1 MTFWLNKCR
10 LALLAIPRYG
20 TRGCTVWRITRT
32 MMKRDARMMMPA
44 GLAIAIGT
52 LFMCLTL
59 LFGNV
64 AKASMRREISVDAGQ
79 ANYVVASREDQDKP
93 ILFDEFDG
101 KGLSNLQGV
110 RGLRP
115 DVSLLVDTEANG
127 QSSKE
132 ILAIV
137 SARQELM
144 PVDLVRGQWPDSDD
158 QVVLPHPVSDR
169 LQAGLGDR
177 VRLHLSTLMLP
188 GSDSDSAQDS
198 ASKERLVDQGTVD
211 LTVSGISKSRGRQYD
226 DFGGAV
232 VLTDSRIER
241 LLSMAGIV
249 GPESPPVNN
258 VYLQVD
264 GQGKELQKAL
274 QNIRRYVPKG
284 YQLEDRRTMEDRLL
298 REQTGDGVDITTLFL
313 MTFGLLAMVV
323 AALVIA
329 NTFQIMLARQRR
341 YLALLRII
349 GADRRQIRVGVL
361 QQALFLGVISSLI
374 GILLAMGLMGLAGC
388 LGLHSGTMKFELLLT
403 PASLLVPFVLGVL
416 ATLVAAFGSS
426 HRAIRVRPL
435 EALQPVDY
443 QEQGSRN
450 RTGLRISI
458 LLAVIG
464 LALVTWSSW
473 RVGELVRTNSGDT
486 VQTRNQQERLLGLA
500 VLGVLLIFLSALI
513 GARRWIPAFLRCLGK
528 PVSKIGPSCRVG
540 VANIARNPSRV
551 AATGVALL
559 IGVTLV
565 STLATGAVTAKRT
578 LFKDIDQRYSVDIE
592 ISGQGLNKRN
602 VRAIERVEGVADA
615 ELVQRFN
622 AKVESGGPSQAS
634 MTVYALDASR
644 IRRVLHA
651 DLGPGM
657 QRSDALLVS
666 TRTISKHSGYR
677 DGSRLNLS
685 IADPQADDER
695 EKEADARRTLTGV
708 FAGFGGLDTSGVYA
722 ITDSQNVA
730 GIDTKTHEIWIRT
743 QGDRDAALL
752 LDDIRQ
758 AVGEHDDMAISGGLT
773 QMRTWSERIDSLL
786 AIMVA
791 LLGVA
796 VIIALIGVSNT
807 LMMSVLERRRET
819 ATLRAIGM
827 SSVQVRRSLGVE
839 ACMIA
844 LGASLAGIVLGML
857 FGWIGAYQVFV
868 PLGSVTFT
876 VPWSAFALILPVALL
891 AAVAASVLPA
901 REAVKVS
908 PIEALSDD

>member
-1 MTFWLNKCR
+1 
-10 LALLAIPRYG
+10 
-20 TRGCTVWRITRT
+20 

-44 GLAIAIGT
+44 GMAIVIGT

-64 AKASMRREISVDAGQ
+64 ANASMRREMSVDAGQ

-93 ILFDEFDG
+93 ILFDEFDS

-115 DVSLLVDTEANG
+115 DVSLLVDAEANG

-137 SARQELM
+137 GARQELM
-144 PVDLVRGQWPDSDD
+144 PIDLVRGQWPDSDD
-158 QVVLPHPVSDR
+158 QVVLPQPVSDR
-169 LQAGLGDR
+169 LQAGLGDK
-177 VRLHLSTLMLP
+177 VRLHLSPMMLP

-198 ASKERLVDQGTVD
+198 SSKERLVDQGTVD

-241 LLSMAGIV
+241 LLSMAGMV
-249 GPESPPVNN
+249 GPESLPVNN

-329 NTFQIMLARQRR
+329 NTFQIMVARQRR

-361 QQALFLGVISSLI
+361 QQALLLGVISSLI

-486 VQTRNQQERLLGLA
+486 VQTSNQQERLLGLA
-500 VLGVLLIFLSALI
+500 VLGVLLIFLGALI
-513 GARRWIPAFLRCLGK
+513 GARRWIPALLRCLGK
-528 PVSKIGPSCRVG
+528 PVSKIGPSCSVG

-602 VRAIERVEGVADA
+602 VRAIERIQGVADA
-615 ELVQRFN
+615 ELVQRFD
-622 AKVESGGPSQAS
+622 AKVQSGGPSQAS

-677 DGSRLNLS
+677 DGSQLKLS

-722 ITDSQNVA
+722 ITDSRNVA

-743 QGDRDAALL
+743 QGDRDTALL

-773 QMRTWSERIDSLL
+773 QMRTWNERIDSLL

-844 LGASLAGIVLGML
+844 LGASLAGIVLGTL

-876 VPWSAFALILPVALL
+876 VPWSAFVLILPVALL

-901 REAVKVS
+901 KEAVKVS

>member
-10 LALLAIPRYG
+10 LALLTIPRYG

-44 GLAIAIGT
+44 GLAIVIGT

-64 AKASMRREISVDAGQ
+64 ANASMRREISMDAGQ
-79 ANYVVASREDQDKP
+79 ANYAVTSRRDQDKP
-93 ILFDEFDG
+93 ILLDEFDG
-101 KGLSNLQGV
+101 KGLSKLRGV
-110 RGLRP
+110 SGLRP
-115 DVSLLVDTEANG
+115 DVDLMVDTEANG
-127 QSSKE
+127 QSSKG

-144 PVDLVRGQWPDSDD
+144 PVDLARGQWPDSDD
-158 QVVLPHPVSDR
+158 QVVLPHSVANR
-169 LQAGLGDR
+169 LQAGLGDK
-177 VRLHLSTLMLP
+177 VRLHLSPMMLP
-188 GSDSDSAQDS
+188 GSESDSAQDS
-198 ASKERLVDQGTVD
+198 SSKERLVDRGTVD
-211 LTVSGISKSRGRQYD
+211 LTISGISKSHGGKYD

-232 VLTDSRIER
+232 VLTGSRIER
-241 LLSMAGIV
+241 LLSMAGMV
-249 GPESPPVNN
+249 GPESLPVGNI
-258 VYLQVD
+258 YLQVD
-264 GQGKELQKAL
+264 GQGKELQNTL
-274 QNIRRYVPKG
+274 QNISRYVPDG
-284 YQLEDRRTMEDRLL
+284 YQLEDRRAMEDRLL
-298 REQTGDGVDITTLFL
+298 SEQTGNGVNIMTVFL
-313 MTFGLLAMVV
+313 MTFGVLAMVV

-329 NTFQIMLARQRR
+329 NTFQIMVARQRR
-341 YLALLRII
+341 YLALLRVI
-349 GADRRQIRVGVL
+349 GADRWQIRAGVL
-361 QQALFLGVISSLI
+361 QQALFLGVISSLV

-388 LGLHSGTMKFELLLT
+388 LGLHSGTMKLELLLT
-403 PASLLVPFVLGVL
+403 PTALLVPFVLGVL
-416 ATLVAAFGSS
+416 ATLVAAFGST
-426 HRAIRVRPL
+426 RTAIRVRPL
-435 EALQPVDY
+435 EALQPVDH
-443 QEQGSRN
+443 QDPGR
-450 RTGLRISI
+450 RKRAGLRISI
-458 LLAVIG
+458 LLAAVG
-464 LALVTWSSW
+464 LALVIWSSW
-473 RVGELVRTNSGDT
+473 RVTELVRTNSGNT
-486 VQTRNQQERLLGLA
+486 VQASNQQELLLGLA
-500 VLGVLLIFLSALI
+500 VLGVLLIFLGALI
-513 GARRWIPAFLRCLGK
+513 GARRWIPALLRCLGG
-528 PVSKIGPSCRVG
+528 PVSRIGPSCRVG

-677 DGSRLNLS
+677 DGSQLKLS

-758 AVGEHDDMAISGGLT
+758 AVGEHDGMAMSGGLT
-773 QMRTWSERIDSLL
+773 QMRTWSETIDSLL

>member
-1 MTFWLNKCR
+1 M
-10 LALLAIPRYG
+10 
-20 TRGCTVWRITRT
+20 WRITRT

-44 GLAIAIGT
+44 GLAIVIGT

-64 AKASMRREISVDAGQ
+64 ANASMRREISMDAGQ
-79 ANYVVASREDQDKP
+79 ANYAVTSRRDQDKP
-93 ILFDEFDG
+93 ILYDEFDSR
-101 KGLSNLQGV
+101 GLSKLQGV

-115 DVSLLVDTEANG
+115 DVNLMVDMEANG
-127 QSSKE
+127 QSSKG
-132 ILAIV
+132 ILAIMG
-137 SARQELM
+137 ARQELM
-144 PVDLVRGQWPDSDD
+144 PIDLDRGQWPDSDD
-158 QVVLPHPVSDR
+158 QVVLPRSVADR
-169 LQAGLGDR
+169 LRAGIGDK
-177 VRLHLSTLMLP
+177 VRLHLSPLMLP
-188 GSDSDSAQDS
+188 ESDSAQDS
-198 ASKERLVDQGTVD
+198 SNKESLVDQGTAN
-211 LTVSGISKSRGRQYD
+211 LTISGISKSRGGQYD

-232 VLTDSRIER
+232 VLTGSRIDR
-241 LLSMAGIV
+241 LLTKVGMAG
-249 GPESPPVNN
+249 PASPPVENI
-258 VYLQVD
+258 YLLVN
-264 GQGKELQKAL
+264 GQGKDL
-274 QNIRRYVPKG
+274 QNTLHDISRYVPDG
-284 YQLEDRRTMEDRLL
+284 YRLEDRRAMEDRLL
-298 REQTGDGVDITTLFL
+298 SEQTGNGVNIMTVFL
-313 MTFGLLAMVV
+313 MTFGVLAMVV

-329 NTFQIMLARQRR
+329 NTFQIMVARQRR
-341 YLALLRII
+341 YLALLRVI
-349 GADRRQIRVGVL
+349 GADRRQIRLGVL
-361 QQALFLGVISSLI
+361 QQALLLGVISSLI

-388 LGLHSGTMKFELLLT
+388 LGLHSGTMELALLLT
-403 PASLLVPFVLGVL
+403 PAALLVPFALGVL
-416 ATLVAAFGSS
+416 ATLVAAFGST
-426 HRAIRVRPL
+426 RTAIRVRPL

-443 QEQGSRN
+443 QEQGSRK
-450 RTGLRISI
+450 RTGLLISI

-464 LALVTWSSW
+464 IAFVIWSSW
-473 RVGELVRTNSGDT
+473 RVRELVRTNAGDT
-486 VQTRNQQERLLGLA
+486 VQTTNQQELLLGLA
-500 VLGVLLIFLSALI
+500 VLGVLLIFLGVLT
-513 GARRWIPAFLRCLGK
+513 GARRWIPALLRCLGR
-528 PVSKIGPSCRVG
+528 PVSRIGPSCRVG

-565 STLATGAVTAKRT
+565 STLATGAVTTKRT
-578 LFKDIDQRYSVDIE
+578 LAKDIDQRYSLDIE
-592 ISGQGLNKRN
+592 ISGQGLNKNN
-602 VRAIERVEGVADA
+602 VRAIERIKGVADA

-622 AKVESGGPSQAS
+622 AKVESGGPSQDS

-651 DLGPGM
+651 DLGPDT
-657 QRSDALLVS
+657 QKSDALLVS
-666 TRTISKHSGYR
+666 TRTISKHSGYQN
-677 DGSRLNLS
+677 GSQLKLS
-685 IADPQADDER
+685 MADPQTDDER
-695 EKEADARRTLTGV
+695 GKETLARRTLTGV

-722 ITDSQNVA
+722 ITDSRNVA
-730 GIDTKTHEIWIRT
+730 GINTKAHEIWIRT

-773 QMRTWSERIDSLL
+773 QKRLWGERIDSLL

-807 LMMSVLERRRET
+807 LMMSVLERRREN

-891 AAVAASVLPA
+891 AAVVASVLPA

>member
-1 MTFWLNKCR
+1 M
-10 LALLAIPRYG
+10 
-20 TRGCTVWRITRT
+20 WRITRT

-44 GLAIAIGT
+44 GLAIVIGT

-64 AKASMRREISVDAGQ
+64 ANASMRREISMDAGQ
-79 ANYVVASREDQDKP
+79 ANYAVTSRRDQDKP
-93 ILFDEFDG
+93 ILFDEFDSR
-101 KGLSNLQGV
+101 GLSKLQGV

-115 DVSLLVDTEANG
+115 DVNLMVDTEANG
-127 QSSKE
+127 QSSKG
-132 ILAIV
+132 ILAIMGA
-137 SARQELM
+137 SQELM
-144 PVDLVRGQWPDSDD
+144 PIDLDRGQWPDSDD
-158 QVVLPHPVSDR
+158 QVVLPRSVADR
-169 LQAGLGDR
+169 LRVGLGDK
-177 VRLHLSTLMLP
+177 VRLHLSPLMLS
-188 GSDSDSAQDS
+188 GSDSAPDSS
-198 ASKERLVDQGTVD
+198 NKESLVDQGTVN
-211 LTVSGISKSRGRQYD
+211 LTISGIGKSRGGQYD

-232 VLTDSRIER
+232 VLTGSRIDH
-241 LLSMAGIV
+241 LLTKTGMV
-249 GPESPPVNN
+249 GPASPPVENI
-258 VYLQVD
+258 YLQVD
-264 GQGKELQKAL
+264 GQGKELQNTL
-274 QNIRRYVPKG
+274 HEISRYVPDG
-284 YQLEDRRTMEDRLL
+284 YRLEDRRAMEDRLL
-298 REQTGDGVDITTLFL
+298 SEQTGNGVNIMTVFL
-313 MTFGLLAMVV
+313 MTFGVLAMVV

-329 NTFQIMLARQRR
+329 NTFQIMVARQRR
-341 YLALLRII
+341 YLALLRVI
-349 GADRRQIRVGVL
+349 GADRRQIRLGVL
-361 QQALFLGVISSLI
+361 QQALLLGVISSLI

-388 LGLHSGTMKFELLLT
+388 LGLHSGTMKLALLLT
-403 PASLLVPFVLGVL
+403 PAALLVPFALGVL
-416 ATLVAAFGSS
+416 ATLVAAFGST
-426 HRAIRVRPL
+426 RTAIRVRPL
-435 EALQPVDY
+435 EALQPVDH
-443 QEQGSRN
+443 QDPGSRK
-450 RTGLRISI
+450 RAGLRISI
-458 LLAVIG
+458 LLAAVG
-464 LALVTWSSW
+464 LALVIWSSW
-473 RVGELVRTNSGDT
+473 RVTELVRTNSGNT
-486 VQTRNQQERLLGLA
+486 VQASNQQELLLGLA
-500 VLGVLLIFLSALI
+500 VLGVLLIFLGALI
-513 GARRWIPAFLRCLGK
+513 GARRWIPALLRCLGK

-677 DGSRLNLS
+677 DGSQLKLS

-695 EKEADARRTLTGV
+695 GKEADARRTLTGV

-722 ITDSQNVA
+722 ITDSRNVA

-844 LGASLAGIVLGML
+844 LGASLAGIVLGTL

-876 VPWSAFALILPVALL
+876 VPWSTFALILPVALL

>member
-1 MTFWLNKCR
+1 M
-10 LALLAIPRYG
+10 
-20 TRGCTVWRITRT
+20 WRITRT

-44 GLAIAIGT
+44 GLAIVIGT

-64 AKASMRREISVDAGQ
+64 ANASMRREISMDAGQ
-79 ANYVVASREDQDKP
+79 ANYAVTARRDQDKP
-93 ILFDEFDG
+93 ILFDEFNSR
-101 KGLSNLQGV
+101 GLSKLQGV

-115 DVSLLVDTEANG
+115 DVNLMVDTEANG
-127 QSSKE
+127 QSSKG
-132 ILAIV
+132 ILAIMG
-137 SARQELM
+137 ARQELM
-144 PVDLVRGQWPDSDD
+144 PIDLDRGRWPDSDD
-158 QVVLPHPVSDR
+158 LVVLPRSVADR
-169 LQAGLGDR
+169 LRVGLGDK
-177 VRLHLSTLMLP
+177 VRLHLSPLMLP
-188 GSDSDSAQDS
+188 GSDSAQDS
-198 ASKERLVDQGTVD
+198 SNKESLVHQGTVD
-211 LTVSGISKSRGRQYD
+211 LTISGISKSRGGQYD

-232 VLTDSRIER
+232 VLTGSRIDR
-241 LLSMAGIV
+241 LLTKTGMAG
-249 GPESPPVNN
+249 PASPPVEN

-264 GQGKELQKAL
+264 GQGKELQNTL
-274 QNIRRYVPKG
+274 HEISRYVPDG
-284 YQLEDRRTMEDRLL
+284 YRLEDRRAMEDRLL
-298 REQTGDGVDITTLFL
+298 SEQTGNGVNIMTVFL
-313 MTFGLLAMVV
+313 MTFGVLAMVV

-329 NTFQIMLARQRR
+329 NTFQIMVARQRR
-341 YLALLRII
+341 YLALLRVI
-349 GADRRQIRVGVL
+349 GADRRQIRLGVL
-361 QQALFLGVISSLI
+361 QQALLLGVISSLI

-388 LGLHSGTMKFELLLT
+388 LGLHSGTMKLALLLT
-403 PASLLVPFVLGVL
+403 PAALLVPFALGVL
-416 ATLVAAFGSS
+416 ATLVAAFGST
-426 HRAIRVRPL
+426 RTAIRVRPL

-443 QEQGSRN
+443 QEQGSRK
-450 RTGLRISI
+450 RTGLLISI

-464 LALVTWSSW
+464 IAFVIWSSW
-473 RVGELVRTNSGDT
+473 RVRELVRTNTGDT
-486 VQTRNQQERLLGLA
+486 VQTTNQQELLLGLA
-500 VLGVLLIFLSALI
+500 VLGVLLIFLGALI
-513 GARRWIPAFLRCLGK
+513 GARRWIPALLRFLGR
-528 PVSKIGPSCRVG
+528 PVSRIGPSCRVG

-565 STLATGAVTAKRT
+565 STLATGAVTTKRT
-578 LFKDIDQRYSVDIE
+578 LAKDIDQRYSLDIE
-592 ISGQGLNKRN
+592 ISGQGLNKNN
-602 VRAIERVEGVADA
+602 VQAIQRIKGVADA

-622 AKVESGGPSQAS
+622 AKVESGGPSQDS

-651 DLGPGM
+651 DLGPDT
-657 QRSDALLVS
+657 QKSDALLVS
-666 TRTISKHSGYR
+666 TRTISQHSGYR
-677 DGSRLNLS
+677 DGSQLKLS
-685 IADPQADDER
+685 IADPQTDDER
-695 EKEADARRTLTGV
+695 GKEAVARRTLTGV
-708 FAGFGGLDTSGVYA
+708 FAGFSGLDTSGVYA
-722 ITDSQNVA
+722 ITDSRNVA
-730 GIDTKTHEIWIRT
+730 GINTETHEIWIRT

-758 AVGEHDDMAISGGLT
+758 VVGEHDDMAISGGLT
-773 QMRTWSERIDSLL
+773 QKRLWGERIDSLL

-868 PLGSVTFT
+868 SLGSVTFT

-901 REAVKVS
+901 REAVRVS

>member
-1 MTFWLNKCR
+1 M
-10 LALLAIPRYG
+10 
-20 TRGCTVWRITRT
+20 WRITRT

-44 GLAIAIGT
+44 GLAIVIGT

-64 AKASMRREISVDAGQ
+64 ANASMRREISMDAGQ
-79 ANYVVASREDQDKP
+79 ANYAVTSRRDQDKP
-93 ILFDEFDG
+93 ILFDEFDSR
-101 KGLSNLQGV
+101 GLSKLQGV

-115 DVSLLVDTEANG
+115 DVNLMVDTEANG
-127 QSSKE
+127 QSSKG
-132 ILAIV
+132 ILAIMGA
-137 SARQELM
+137 SQELM
-144 PVDLVRGQWPDSDD
+144 PIDLDRGQWPDSDD
-158 QVVLPHPVSDR
+158 QVVLPRSVADR
-169 LQAGLGDR
+169 LRVGLGDK
-177 VRLHLSTLMLP
+177 VRLHLSPLMLS
-188 GSDSDSAQDS
+188 GSDSAPDSS
-198 ASKERLVDQGTVD
+198 NKESLVDQGTVN
-211 LTVSGISKSRGRQYD
+211 LTISGIGKSRGGQYD

-232 VLTDSRIER
+232 VLTGSRIDH
-241 LLSMAGIV
+241 LLTKTGMV
-249 GPESPPVNN
+249 GPASPPVENI
-258 VYLQVD
+258 YLQVD
-264 GQGKELQKAL
+264 GQGKELQNTL
-274 QNIRRYVPKG
+274 HEISRYVPDG
-284 YQLEDRRTMEDRLL
+284 YRLEDRRAMEDRLL
-298 REQTGDGVDITTLFL
+298 SEQTGNGVNIMTVFL
-313 MTFGLLAMVV
+313 MTFGVLAMVV

-329 NTFQIMLARQRR
+329 NTFQIMVARQRR
-341 YLALLRII
+341 YLALLRVI
-349 GADRRQIRVGVL
+349 GADRRQIRLGVL
-361 QQALFLGVISSLI
+361 QQALLLGVISSLI

-388 LGLHSGTMKFELLLT
+388 LGLHSGTMELALLLT
-403 PASLLVPFVLGVL
+403 PAALLVPFALGVL
-416 ATLVAAFGSS
+416 ATLVAAFGST
-426 HRAIRVRPL
+426 RTAIRVRPL

-443 QEQGSRN
+443 QEQGSRK
-450 RTGLRISI
+450 RTGLLISI

-464 LALVTWSSW
+464 IAFVIWSSW
-473 RVGELVRTNSGDT
+473 RVRELVRTNTGDT
-486 VQTRNQQERLLGLA
+486 VQTTNQQELLLGLA
-500 VLGVLLIFLSALI
+500 VLGVLLIFLGALT
-513 GARRWIPAFLRCLGK
+513 GARRWIPALLRCLGR
-528 PVSKIGPSCRVG
+528 PVSRIGPSCRVG

-565 STLATGAVTAKRT
+565 STLATGAVTTKRT
-578 LFKDIDQRYSVDIE
+578 LAKDIDQRYSLDIE
-592 ISGQGLNKRN
+592 ISGQGLNKNN
-602 VRAIERVEGVADA
+602 VRAIQRIKGVADA

-622 AKVESGGPSQAS
+622 AKVESGGPSQDS
-634 MTVYALDASR
+634 MTVYALDALR

-651 DLGPGM
+651 DLGLGM
-657 QRSDALLVS
+657 QKSDALLVS
-666 TRTISKHSGYR
+666 TRTISQHSGYR
-677 DGSRLNLS
+677 DGSQLKLS
-685 IADPQADDER
+685 IADPQTDDER
-695 EKEADARRTLTGV
+695 GKEADARRTLTGV

-730 GIDTKTHEIWIRT
+730 GIETKAHEIWIRT

-773 QMRTWSERIDSLL
+773 QKRLWGERIDSLL

-844 LGASLAGIVLGML
+844 LGASLAGIVLGTL

>member
-1 MTFWLNKCR
+1 M
-10 LALLAIPRYG
+10 
-20 TRGCTVWRITRT
+20 WRITRT

-44 GLAIAIGT
+44 GLAIVIGT

-64 AKASMRREISVDAGQ
+64 ANASMRREMSVDAGQ

-93 ILFDEFDG
+93 ILFDEFDS

-115 DVSLLVDTEANG
+115 DVSLLVDAEANG

-137 SARQELM
+137 GARQELM
-144 PVDLVRGQWPDSDD
+144 PIDLVRGQWPDSDD
-158 QVVLPHPVSDR
+158 QVVLPQPVSDR
-169 LQAGLGDR
+169 LQAGLGDK

-211 LTVSGISKSRGRQYD
+211 LTISGISKSRGRQYD

-232 VLTDSRIER
+232 VLTGSRIDR
-241 LLSMAGIV
+241 LLTMAGMV
-249 GPESPPVNN
+249 GPESPSVENI
-258 VYLQVD
+258 YLLVD
-264 GQGKELQKAL
+264 GQGKELQNTL
-274 QNIRRYVPKG
+274 QNISRYVPDG
-284 YQLEDRRTMEDRLL
+284 YRLEDRGAMEDRLL
-298 REQTGDGVDITTLFL
+298 SEQTGNGVDFMTVFL
-313 MTFGLLAMVV
+313 MTFGVLAMVV

-329 NTFQIMLARQRR
+329 NTFQIMVARQRR

-349 GADRRQIRVGVL
+349 GADRRQIRVSVL
-361 QQALFLGVISSLI
+361 QQALLLGVISSFI

-388 LGLHSGTMKFELLLT
+388 FGLHSGTMKLELLLT
-403 PASLLVPFVLGVL
+403 PAALLVPFALGVL
-416 ATLVAAFGSS
+416 ATLVAAFGST
-426 HRAIRVRPL
+426 RTAIRVRPL
-435 EALQPVDY
+435 EALQPVDH
-443 QEQGSRN
+443 QDPGSRK
-450 RTGLRISI
+450 RAGLRISI
-458 LLAVIG
+458 LLAAVG
-464 LALVTWSSW
+464 LALVIWSSW
-473 RVGELVRTNSGDT
+473 RVTELVRTNSGNT
-486 VQTRNQQERLLGLA
+486 VQASNQQELLLGLA
-500 VLGVLLIFLSALI
+500 VLGVLLIFLGALI
-513 GARRWIPAFLRCLGK
+513 GARRWIPALLRCLGRL
-528 PVSKIGPSCRVG
+528 VSKIGPSCRVG

-677 DGSRLNLS
+677 DGSQLKLS

-708 FAGFGGLDTSGVYA
+708 FAGFGGLDNSGVYA
-722 ITDSQNVA
+722 ITDSRNVA

-773 QMRTWSERIDSLL
+773 QKRRWGETIDTLL

-844 LGASLAGIVLGML
+844 LGASLAGIVLGTL

>member
-1 MTFWLNKCR
+1 
-10 LALLAIPRYG
+10 
-20 TRGCTVWRITRT
+20 

-44 GLAIAIGT
+44 GLAIVIGA

-64 AKASMRREISVDAGQ
+64 ANASMRREISLDAGR
-79 ANYVVASREDQDKP
+79 ANYAVTSRRDQDKP
-93 ILFDEFDG
+93 ILFDKFDS
-101 KGLSNLQGV
+101 KGLSKLQGV

-115 DVSLLVDTEANG
+115 DVSLMMDMEANG
-127 QSSKE
+127 QSSKG
-132 ILAIV
+132 ILAIAG
-137 SARQELM
+137 ARQELM
-144 PVDLVRGQWPDSDD
+144 PVDLDRGQWPDSDD
-158 QVVLPHPVSDR
+158 QVVLPHSVSDR
-169 LQAGLGDR
+169 LRVSLGDK
-177 VRLHLSTLMLP
+177 VRLHLSPMMLS

-198 ASKERLVDQGTVD
+198 SSTERLVDQGTVD
-211 LTVSGISKSRGRQYD
+211 LIISGISTSRGGQYD

-232 VLTDSRIER
+232 VLTGSRIGR
-241 LLSMAGIV
+241 LLTMAGMV
-249 GPESPPVNN
+249 GPESLPVENI
-258 VYLQVD
+258 YLQVD
-264 GQGKELQKAL
+264 GQGKELQNTL
-274 QNIRRYVPKG
+274 QNISRYVPDG
-284 YQLEDRRTMEDRLL
+284 YRLEDRGAMEDRLL
-298 REQTGDGVDITTLFL
+298 SEQTGNGVNFMTVFL
-313 MTFGLLAMVV
+313 MTFGVLAMVV

-329 NTFQIMLARQRR
+329 NTFQIMVARQRR

-361 QQALFLGVISSLI
+361 QQALLLGVISSLI

-443 QEQGSRN
+443 QEQGSRD

-486 VQTRNQQERLLGLA
+486 VQTSNQQERLLGLA
-500 VLGVLLIFLSALI
+500 VLGVLLIFLGALI
-513 GARRWIPAFLRCLGK
+513 GARRWIPALLRCLGK

-602 VRAIERVEGVADA
+602 VRAIERIEGVADA
-615 ELVQRFN
+615 ELVQRFD

-677 DGSRLNLS
+677 DGSQLKLS

-722 ITDSQNVA
+722 ITDSRNVA

-743 QGDRDAALL
+743 QGDRDTALL

-773 QMRTWSERIDSLL
+773 QMRTWNERIDSLL

-844 LGASLAGIVLGML
+844 LGASLAGIVLGTL

>member
-1 MTFWLNKCR
+1 
-10 LALLAIPRYG
+10 
-20 TRGCTVWRITRT
+20 

-44 GLAIAIGT
+44 GLAIVIGT

-64 AKASMRREISVDAGQ
+64 ANASMRREISMDAGQ
-79 ANYVVASREDQDKP
+79 ANYAVTSRRDQDKP
-93 ILFDEFDG
+93 ILLDKFDG
-101 KGLSNLQGV
+101 KGLSKLRGV
-110 RGLRP
+110 SGLRP
-115 DVSLLVDTEANG
+115 DVDLMVDTEANG
-127 QSSKE
+127 QSSKG

-144 PVDLVRGQWPDSDD
+144 PVDLARGQWPDSDD
-158 QVVLPHPVSDR
+158 QVVLPHSVANR
-169 LQAGLGDR
+169 LQAGLGDK
-177 VRLHLSTLMLP
+177 VRLHLSPLMLP

-198 ASKERLVDQGTVD
+198 SSKERLVDRGTVD
-211 LTVSGISKSRGRQYD
+211 LTISGISKSHGGKYD

-232 VLTDSRIER
+232 VLTGSRIER
-241 LLSMAGIV
+241 LLSMEGMV
-249 GPESPPVNN
+249 GPESLPVGNI
-258 VYLQVD
+258 YLQVD
-264 GQGKELQKAL
+264 GQGKELQNIL
-274 QNIRRYVPKG
+274 QNISRYVPDG
-284 YQLEDRRTMEDRLL
+284 YQLEDRRAMEDRLL
-298 REQTGDGVDITTLFL
+298 SEQTGNGVNIMTVFL
-313 MTFGLLAMVV
+313 MTFGVLAMVV

-329 NTFQIMLARQRR
+329 NTFQIMVARQRR
-341 YLALLRII
+341 YLALLRVI
-349 GADRRQIRVGVL
+349 GADRWQIRAGVL
-361 QQALFLGVISSLI
+361 QQALFLGVISSLV

-388 LGLHSGTMKFELLLT
+388 LGLHSGTMKLEFLLT
-403 PASLLVPFVLGVL
+403 PTALLVPFALGVL
-416 ATLVAAFGSS
+416 ATLVAAFGST
-426 HRAIRVRPL
+426 RTAIRVRPL
-435 EALQPVDY
+435 EALQPVDH
-443 QEQGSRN
+443 QEQGSRK
-450 RTGLRISI
+450 RTGLWISI
-458 LLAVIG
+458 LLAVSG
-464 LALVTWSSW
+464 LVFVIWSSW
-473 RVGELVRTNSGDT
+473 RVTELVRTNSGDT
-486 VQTRNQQERLLGLA
+486 VQTSNQQELLLGLA
-500 VLGVLLIFLSALI
+500 VLGVLLIFLGALM
-513 GARRWIPAFLRCLGK
+513 GARRWIPALLRCLGG
-528 PVSKIGPSCRVG
+528 PVSRIGPSCRVG

-565 STLATGAVTAKRT
+565 STLATGAVTTKRT
-578 LFKDIDQRYSVDIE
+578 LAKDIDQRYSLDIE
-592 ISGQGLNKRN
+592 ISGQGLNKNN
-602 VRAIERVEGVADA
+602 VRAIQRIKGVADA

-622 AKVESGGPSQAS
+622 AEVESGGPSQDS
-634 MTVYALDASR
+634 MTVYALDTPR
-644 IRRVLHA
+644 IRRVLHG

-677 DGSRLNLS
+677 DGSQLKLL

-695 EKEADARRTLTGV
+695 GKEADARRTLTGV

-743 QGDRDAALL
+743 EGDRDAALL

-758 AVGEHDDMAISGGLT
+758 AVGEHDDMAMSGGLT
-773 QMRTWSERIDSLL
+773 QKRIWGERIDSLL

-844 LGASLAGIVLGML
+844 LGASLAGIVLGTL

-868 PLGSVTFT
+868 SLGSVTFT

-891 AAVAASVLPA
+891 AAVVASVLPA

>member
-1 MTFWLNKCR
+1 
-10 LALLAIPRYG
+10 
-20 TRGCTVWRITRT
+20 
-32 MMKRDARMMMPA
+32 MMKRDVRMMMPA
-44 GLAIAIGT
+44 GLAIVIGT

-64 AKASMRREISVDAGQ
+64 ANASMRREISMDAGQ
-79 ANYVVASREDQDKP
+79 ANYAVTSRRDQDKP
-93 ILFDEFDG
+93 ILFDEFDSR
-101 KGLSNLQGV
+101 GLSKLQGV

-115 DVSLLVDTEANG
+115 DVNLMVDTEANG
-127 QSSKE
+127 QSSKGL
-132 ILAIV
+132 LAIMGA
-137 SARQELM
+137 SQELM
-144 PVDLVRGQWPDSDD
+144 PIDLDRGQWPDSDD
-158 QVVLPHPVSDR
+158 QVVLPRSVADR
-169 LQAGLGDR
+169 LRAGIGDK
-177 VRLHLSTLMLP
+177 VRLHLSPLMLP
-188 GSDSDSAQDS
+188 ESDSAQDS
-198 ASKERLVDQGTVD
+198 SNKKRLVHQGTVD
-211 LTVSGISKSRGRQYD
+211 LTISGISKSRGGQYD

-232 VLTDSRIER
+232 VLTGSRIDR
-241 LLSMAGIV
+241 LLTMAGMV
-249 GPESPPVNN
+249 GPESPPVENI
-258 VYLQVD
+258 YLQVD
-264 GQGKELQKAL
+264 GQGKELQNTL
-274 QNIRRYVPKG
+274 HDISRYVPDG
-284 YQLEDRRTMEDRLL
+284 YRLEDRRAMEDRLL
-298 REQTGDGVDITTLFL
+298 SEQTGNGVNIMTVFL
-313 MTFGLLAMVV
+313 MTFGVLAMVV

-329 NTFQIMLARQRR
+329 NTFQIMVARQRR
-341 YLALLRII
+341 YLALLRVI
-349 GADRRQIRVGVL
+349 GADRRQIRLGVL
-361 QQALFLGVISSLI
+361 QQALLLGVISSLI

-388 LGLHSGTMKFELLLT
+388 LGLHSGTMKLALLLT
-403 PASLLVPFVLGVL
+403 PAALLVPFALGVL
-416 ATLVAAFGSS
+416 ATLVAAFGST
-426 HRAIRVRPL
+426 RTAIRVRPL

-443 QEQGSRN
+443 QEQGSRK
-450 RTGLRISI
+450 RTGLLISI

-464 LALVTWSSW
+464 IAFVIWSSW
-473 RVGELVRTNSGDT
+473 RVRELVRTNTGDT
-486 VQTRNQQERLLGLA
+486 VQTTNQQELLLGLA
-500 VLGVLLIFLSALI
+500 VLGVLLIFLGALI
-513 GARRWIPAFLRCLGK
+513 GARRWIPALLRCLGR
-528 PVSKIGPSCRVG
+528 PVSRIGPSCRVG

-565 STLATGAVTAKRT
+565 STLATGAVTTKRT
-578 LFKDIDQRYSVDIE
+578 LAKDIDQRYSLDIE
-592 ISGQGLNKRN
+592 ISGQGLNKNN
-602 VRAIERVEGVADA
+602 VRAIQRIKGVADA

-622 AKVESGGPSQAS
+622 ARVESGGPSQDS

-644 IRRVLHA
+644 IRHVLHA

-657 QRSDALLVS
+657 QKSDALLVS

-677 DGSRLNLS
+677 SGSQLKLS
-685 IADPQADDER
+685 IADPQADVER
-695 EKEADARRTLTGV
+695 GKEPVARRTLTGV

-730 GIDTKTHEIWIRT
+730 GINTETHEIWIRT

-773 QMRTWSERIDSLL
+773 QKRLWGETIDTLL

>member
-1 MTFWLNKCR
+1 MTFWLNKSR
-10 LALLAIPRYG
+10 LALLAIPRYR

-44 GLAIAIGT
+44 GLAIVIGT

-64 AKASMRREISVDAGQ
+64 ANASMRREISMDAGQ
-79 ANYVVASREDQDKP
+79 ANYAVTARRDQDKP
-93 ILFDEFDG
+93 ILFDEFDSR
-101 KGLSNLQGV
+101 GLSKLQGI

-115 DVSLLVDTEANG
+115 DVSLMVDTEANG
-127 QSSKE
+127 QSSKG
-132 ILAIV
+132 ILAIMGA
-137 SARQELM
+137 SQELM
-144 PVDLVRGQWPDSDD
+144 PIDLDRGQWPDSDD
-158 QVVLPHPVSDR
+158 QVVLPRSVADR
-169 LQAGLGDR
+169 LQAGLGDK
-177 VRLHLSTLMLP
+177 VRLHLSPLMLP
-188 GSDSDSAQDS
+188 GSDSAQDS
-198 ASKERLVDQGTVD
+198 SKKERLVSQGSVD
-211 LTVSGISKSRGRQYD
+211 LTISGISMSRGGQYD

-232 VLTDSRIER
+232 VLTGSRIDR
-241 LLSMAGIV
+241 LLSKAGMV
-249 GPESPPVNN
+249 GPESLPVENI
-258 VYLQVD
+258 YLEVD
-264 GQGKELQKAL
+264 GQGKELQNTL
-274 QNIRRYVPKG
+274 HEISRYVPDG
-284 YQLEDRRTMEDRLL
+284 YRLEDRRAMEDRLL
-298 REQTGDGVDITTLFL
+298 SEQTGNGVNIMTVFL
-313 MTFGLLAMVV
+313 MTFGVLAMVV

-329 NTFQIMLARQRR
+329 NTFQIMVARQRR

-361 QQALFLGVISSLI
+361 QQALLLGVISSLI

-486 VQTRNQQERLLGLA
+486 VQTSNQQELLLGLA
-500 VLGVLLIFLSALI
+500 VLGVLLIFLGALI
-513 GARRWIPAFLRCLGK
+513 GARRWIPALLRCLGRL
-528 PVSKIGPSCRVG
+528 VSKIGPSCRVG

-602 VRAIERVEGVADA
+602 VRAIERIQGVADA
-615 ELVQRFN
+615 ELVQRFD

-677 DGSRLNLS
+677 DGSQLKLS

-722 ITDSQNVA
+722 ITDSRNVA
-730 GIDTKTHEIWIRT
+730 GINTKTHEIWIRT

-773 QMRTWSERIDSLL
+773 QKRLWGERIDSLL

-844 LGASLAGIVLGML
+844 LGASLAGIILGML

>member
-1 MTFWLNKCR
+1 
-10 LALLAIPRYG
+10 
-20 TRGCTVWRITRT
+20 

-44 GLAIAIGT
+44 GLAIVIGT

-64 AKASMRREISVDAGQ
+64 ANASMRREISMDAGQ
-79 ANYVVASREDQDKP
+79 ANYAVTARRDQDKP
-93 ILFDEFDG
+93 ILFDEFDSRR
-101 KGLSNLQGV
+101 LSKLQGV
-110 RGLRP
+110 HGLRP
-115 DVSLLVDTEANG
+115 DVNLMVDTEANG
-127 QSSKE
+127 RSSKG
-132 ILAIV
+132 ILAIMGA
-137 SARQELM
+137 SQELM
-144 PVDLVRGQWPDSDD
+144 PIDLDRGQWPDSDD
-158 QVVLPHPVSDR
+158 QVVLPRSVADR
-169 LQAGLGDR
+169 LQAVLGDK
-177 VRLHLSTLMLP
+177 VRLHLSPLMLP
-188 GSDSDSAQDS
+188 GSDSVQDS
-198 ASKERLVDQGTVD
+198 SSKERLVGQGTVD
-211 LTVSGISKSRGRQYD
+211 LTISGISKSRGGQYD

-232 VLTDSRIER
+232 VLTGSRIDR
-241 LLSMAGIV
+241 LLTMAGMV
-249 GPESPPVNN
+249 GPASPPLEN
-258 VYLQVD
+258 VYLLVD
-264 GQGKELQKAL
+264 GQGKELQNTL
-274 QNIRRYVPKG
+274 HDISRYVPEG
-284 YQLEDRRTMEDRLL
+284 YRLEDRRAMEDRLL
-298 REQTGDGVDITTLFL
+298 SEQTGNGVNIMTVFL
-313 MTFGLLAMVV
+313 MTFGVLAMVV

-329 NTFQIMLARQRR
+329 NTFQIMVARQRR

-361 QQALFLGVISSLI
+361 QQALLLGVISSLI

-388 LGLHSGTMKFELLLT
+388 LGLHSGTIKLELLLT
-403 PASLLVPFVLGVL
+403 PAALLVPFALGVL
-416 ATLVAAFGSS
+416 ATLVAAFGST
-426 HRAIRVRPL
+426 RAAIRVRPL

-443 QEQGSRN
+443 QEQGRRR
-450 RTGLRISI
+450 RTGRRISI
-458 LLAVIG
+458 LLAVSG
-464 LALVTWSSW
+464 LVLVIWSSW
-473 RVGELVRTNSGDT
+473 RVTELVRTNSSDT
-486 VQTRNQQERLLGLA
+486 VQTSNQQELLLGLA
-500 VLGVLLIFLSALI
+500 ILGVLLIFLGALI
-513 GARRWIPAFLRCLGK
+513 GARRWIPAFLRFLGR
-528 PVSKIGPSCRVG
+528 PVSRIGPSCRVG

-565 STLATGAVTAKRT
+565 STLATGAVTTKRT
-578 LFKDIDQRYSVDIE
+578 LAKDIDQRYSLDIE
-592 ISGQGLNKRN
+592 ISGQGLNKNN
-602 VRAIERVEGVADA
+602 VRAIQRIKGVADA

-622 AKVESGGPSQAS
+622 AKVESGGPSQDS

-657 QRSDALLVS
+657 QKSDALLVS

-677 DGSRLNLS
+677 NGSQLKLS
-685 IADPQADDER
+685 IADPQTDDER
-695 EKEADARRTLTGV
+695 GKEAVARRTLTGV

-722 ITDSQNVA
+722 ITDSRNVA
-730 GIDTKTHEIWIRT
+730 GIETKAHEIWIRT

-773 QMRTWSERIDSLL
+773 QKRLWGERIDSLL

-844 LGASLAGIVLGML
+844 LGASLAGIILGML

>member
-1 MTFWLNKCR
+1 M
-10 LALLAIPRYG
+10 
-20 TRGCTVWRITRT
+20 WRITRT

-44 GLAIAIGT
+44 GLAIVIGT

-64 AKASMRREISVDAGQ
+64 ANASMRREISMDAGQ
-79 ANYVVASREDQDKP
+79 ANYAVTSRRDQDKP
-93 ILFDEFDG
+93 ILFDEFDSR
-101 KGLSNLQGV
+101 GLSKLQGV

-115 DVSLLVDTEANG
+115 DVNLMVDTEANG
-127 QSSKE
+127 QSSKG
-132 ILAIV
+132 ILAIMGA
-137 SARQELM
+137 SQELM
-144 PVDLVRGQWPDSDD
+144 PIDLVRGQWPDSDD
-158 QVVLPHPVSDR
+158 QVVLPRSVADR
-169 LQAGLGDR
+169 LRAGLGDK
-177 VRLHLSTLMLP
+177 VHLHLSPLMLP
-188 GSDSDSAQDS
+188 EKDSAQDS
-198 ASKERLVDQGTVD
+198 SNKERLVHQGTVD
-211 LTVSGISKSRGRQYD
+211 LTISGISKSRGGQYD

-232 VLTDSRIER
+232 VLTGSRIDR
-241 LLSMAGIV
+241 LLTKAGMAG
-249 GPESPPVNN
+249 PASPPVEN

-264 GQGKELQKAL
+264 GQGKELQNTL
-274 QNIRRYVPKG
+274 HEISRYVPDG
-284 YQLEDRRTMEDRLL
+284 YRLEDRRVMEDRLL
-298 REQTGDGVDITTLFL
+298 SEQTGNGVNIMTVFL
-313 MTFGLLAMVV
+313 MTFGVLAMVV

-329 NTFQIMLARQRR
+329 NTFQIMVARQRR
-341 YLALLRII
+341 YLALLRVI
-349 GADRRQIRVGVL
+349 GADRRQLRVGVL
-361 QQALFLGVISSLI
+361 QQALLLGVISSLI

-388 LGLHSGTMKFELLLT
+388 LGLHSGTMKLELLLT
-403 PASLLVPFVLGVL
+403 PAALLVPFVLGVL
-416 ATLVAAFGSS
+416 ATLVAAFGST
-426 HRAIRVRPL
+426 HTAIRVRPL

-443 QEQGSRN
+443 QEQDSRN

-464 LALVTWSSW
+464 LALVIWSSW
-473 RVGELVRTNSGDT
+473 RVGELVRTDSGDT
-486 VQTRNQQERLLGLA
+486 VQTSNQQELLLGLA
-500 VLGVLLIFLSALI
+500 VLGVLLIFLGALI
-513 GARRWIPAFLRCLGK
+513 GARRWIPALLRCLGK

-565 STLATGAVTAKRT
+565 STLATGAVTTKRT
-578 LFKDIDQRYSVDIE
+578 LAKDIDQRYSLDIE
-592 ISGQGLNKRN
+592 ISGQGLNKNN
-602 VRAIERVEGVADA
+602 VRAIQRIKGVADA

-622 AKVESGGPSQAS
+622 AKVESGGPSQDS

-651 DLGPGM
+651 DLGPDT
-657 QRSDALLVS
+657 QKSDALLVS
-666 TRTISKHSGYR
+666 TRTISQHSGYR
-677 DGSRLNLS
+677 DGSQLKLS
-685 IADPQADDER
+685 IADPQTDDER
-695 EKEADARRTLTGV
+695 GKEAVARRTLTGV

-722 ITDSQNVA
+722 ITDSRNVA
-730 GIDTKTHEIWIRT
+730 GINTKTHEIWIRT

-773 QMRTWSERIDSLL
+773 QKRLWGERIDSLL

-844 LGASLAGIVLGML
+844 LGASLAGIILGML
-857 FGWIGAYQVFV
+857 FGWIGAYQIFV

-891 AAVAASVLPA
+891 AAVAASMLPA

>member
-1 MTFWLNKCR
+1 
-10 LALLAIPRYG
+10 
-20 TRGCTVWRITRT
+20 

-44 GLAIAIGT
+44 GLAIVIGT

-64 AKASMRREISVDAGQ
+64 ANASMRREISVDAGQ

-115 DVSLLVDTEANG
+115 DVGLLVDTEANG
-127 QSSKE
+127 QSSKG

-169 LQAGLGDR
+169 LQAGLGDK

-211 LTVSGISKSRGRQYD
+211 LTISGISKSRGRQYD

-329 NTFQIMLARQRR
+329 NTFQIMVARQRR

-361 QQALFLGVISSLI
+361 QQALLLGVISSLI

-486 VQTRNQQERLLGLA
+486 VQTSNQQERLLGLA
-500 VLGVLLIFLSALI
+500 VLGVLLIFLGALI
-513 GARRWIPAFLRCLGK
+513 GARRWIPALLRCLGK

-592 ISGQGLNKRN
+592 ISGQELNKRN
-602 VRAIERVEGVADA
+602 VRAIERIEGVADA

-677 DGSRLNLS
+677 DGSQLKLL

-695 EKEADARRTLTGV
+695 GKEADARRTLTGV

-722 ITDSQNVA
+722 ITDSRNVA
-730 GIDTKTHEIWIRT
+730 GINTKTHEIWIRT

-773 QMRTWSERIDSLL
+773 QKRLWGERIDSLL

-844 LGASLAGIVLGML
+844 LGSSLAGIVLGML
-857 FGWIGAYQVFV
+857 FGWIGAYQVFA
-868 PLGSVTFT
+868 PLGSVIFT

>member
-1 MTFWLNKCR
+1 
-10 LALLAIPRYG
+10 
-20 TRGCTVWRITRT
+20 

-44 GLAIAIGT
+44 GLAIVIGT

-64 AKASMRREISVDAGQ
+64 ANASMRREISMDAGQ
-79 ANYVVASREDQDKP
+79 ANYAVTSRKDQDKP
-93 ILFDEFDG
+93 ILLDEFDG
-101 KGLSNLQGV
+101 KGLSKLRGV
-110 RGLRP
+110 SGLRP
-115 DVSLLVDTEANG
+115 DVDLMVDTEANG
-127 QSSKE
+127 QSSKG

-158 QVVLPHPVSDR
+158 QVVLPHSVANR
-169 LQAGLGDR
+169 LQAGLGDK
-177 VRLHLSTLMLP
+177 VRLHLSPLMLP
-188 GSDSDSAQDS
+188 GSDSAQDS
-198 ASKERLVDQGTVD
+198 SSKERLVDRGTVD
-211 LTVSGISKSRGRQYD
+211 LTISGISKSHGGKYD

-232 VLTDSRIER
+232 VLTGSRIER
-241 LLSMAGIV
+241 LLSMAGMV
-249 GPESPPVNN
+249 GPESLPVGNI
-258 VYLQVD
+258 YLQVD
-264 GQGKELQKAL
+264 GQGKELQNTL
-274 QNIRRYVPKG
+274 QNISRYVPDG
-284 YQLEDRRTMEDRLL
+284 YQLEDRRAMEDRLL
-298 REQTGDGVDITTLFL
+298 SEQTGNVVNFMTVFL
-313 MTFGLLAMVV
+313 MTFGVLAMVV

-329 NTFQIMLARQRR
+329 NTFQIMVARQRR
-341 YLALLRII
+341 YLALLRVI
-349 GADRRQIRVGVL
+349 GADRWQIRAGVL
-361 QQALFLGVISSLI
+361 QQALFLGVISSLV

-388 LGLHSGTMKFELLLT
+388 LGLHSGTMKLELLLT
-403 PASLLVPFVLGVL
+403 PTALLVPFVLGVL
-416 ATLVAAFGSS
+416 ATLVAAFGST
-426 HRAIRVRPL
+426 RTAIRVRPL
-435 EALQPVDY
+435 EALQPVDH
-443 QEQGSRN
+443 QEQGSRK
-450 RTGLRISI
+450 RTGLWISI
-458 LLAVIG
+458 LLAVSG
-464 LALVTWSSW
+464 LVFVIWSSW
-473 RVGELVRTNSGDT
+473 RVTELVRTNSGDT
-486 VQTRNQQERLLGLA
+486 VQTSNQQELLLGLA
-500 VLGVLLIFLSALI
+500 VLGVLLIFLGALM
-513 GARRWIPAFLRCLGK
+513 GARRWIPALLRCLGG
-528 PVSKIGPSCRVG
+528 PVSRIGPSCRVG

-565 STLATGAVTAKRT
+565 STLATGAVTTKRT
-578 LFKDIDQRYSVDIE
+578 LAKDIDQRYSLDIE
-592 ISGQGLNKRN
+592 ISGQGLNKNN
-602 VRAIERVEGVADA
+602 VRAIERIEGVADA

-622 AKVESGGPSQAS
+622 AEVESGGPSQDS

-651 DLGPGM
+651 NLGPGM

-677 DGSRLNLS
+677 DGSQLKLL

-695 EKEADARRTLTGV
+695 GKEADARRTLTGV

-758 AVGEHDDMAISGGLT
+758 AVGEHDDMAMSGGLT
-773 QMRTWSERIDSLL
+773 QKRIWGERIDSLL

-844 LGASLAGIVLGML
+844 LGASLAGMVLGTL
-857 FGWIGAYQVFV
+857 FGWIGTYQVFV
-868 PLGSVTFT
+868 SLGSVTFT

-891 AAVAASVLPA
+891 AAVIASVLPA

>member
-1 MTFWLNKCR
+1 
-10 LALLAIPRYG
+10 
-20 TRGCTVWRITRT
+20 

-44 GLAIAIGT
+44 GLAIVIGT

-64 AKASMRREISVDAGQ
+64 ANASMRREISMDAGQ
-79 ANYVVASREDQDKP
+79 ANYAVTSRRDQDKP
-93 ILFDEFDG
+93 ILLDEFDG
-101 KGLSNLQGV
+101 KGLSKLRGV
-110 RGLRP
+110 SGLRP
-115 DVSLLVDTEANG
+115 DVDLMVDTEANG
-127 QSSKE
+127 QSSKG

-144 PVDLVRGQWPDSDD
+144 PVDLARGQWPDSDD
-158 QVVLPHPVSDR
+158 QVVLPHSVANR
-169 LQAGLGDR
+169 LQAGLGDK
-177 VRLHLSTLMLP
+177 VRLHLSPLMLP
-188 GSDSDSAQDS
+188 GSDSAQDS
-198 ASKERLVDQGTVD
+198 SSKERLVDRGTVD
-211 LTVSGISKSRGRQYD
+211 LTISGTSKSHGGKYD

-232 VLTDSRIER
+232 VLTGSRIER
-241 LLSMAGIV
+241 LLSMAGMV
-249 GPESPPVNN
+249 GPESLPVGNI
-258 VYLQVD
+258 YLQVD
-264 GQGKELQKAL
+264 GQGKELQNTL
-274 QNIRRYVPKG
+274 QNISRDVPDG
-284 YQLEDRRTMEDRLL
+284 YQLEDRRAMEDRLL
-298 REQTGDGVDITTLFL
+298 SEQTGNGVNIMTVFL
-313 MTFGLLAMVV
+313 MTFGVLAMVV

-329 NTFQIMLARQRR
+329 NTFQIMVARQRR
-341 YLALLRII
+341 YLALLRVV
-349 GADRRQIRVGVL
+349 GADRWQIRAGVL
-361 QQALFLGVISSLI
+361 QQALFLGVISSLV
-374 GILLAMGLMGLAGC
+374 GILLAMGLMGLARC
-388 LGLHSGTMKFELLLT
+388 LGLHSGTMKLELLLT
-403 PASLLVPFVLGVL
+403 PTALLVPFVLGVL
-416 ATLVAAFGSS
+416 ATLVAAFGST
-426 HRAIRVRPL
+426 RTAIRVRPL
-435 EALQPVDY
+435 EALQPVDH
-443 QEQGSRN
+443 QEQGSRK
-450 RTGLRISI
+450 RTGLWISI
-458 LLAVIG
+458 LLAASGLVFVI
-464 LALVTWSSW
+464 WSSW
-473 RVGELVRTNSGDT
+473 RVTELVRTNSGDT
-486 VQTRNQQERLLGLA
+486 VQTSNQQELLLGLA
-500 VLGVLLIFLSALI
+500 VLGVLLIFLGALM
-513 GARRWIPAFLRCLGK
+513 GARRWIPALLRCLGG
-528 PVSKIGPSCRVG
+528 PVSRIGPSCRVG

-565 STLATGAVTAKRT
+565 STLATGAVTTKRT
-578 LFKDIDQRYSVDIE
+578 LAKDIDQRYSLDIE
-592 ISGQGLNKRN
+592 ISGQGLNKNN
-602 VRAIERVEGVADA
+602 VRAIQRIQGVADA

-622 AKVESGGPSQAS
+622 AEVESGGPSQDS
-634 MTVYALDASR
+634 MTVYALDTPR
-644 IRRVLHA
+644 IRRVLHG

-677 DGSRLNLS
+677 DGSQLKLL
-685 IADPQADDER
+685 IADPQTDDER
-695 EKEADARRTLTGV
+695 GKETDARRTLTGV

-758 AVGEHDDMAISGGLT
+758 AVGEHDDMAMSGGLT
-773 QMRTWSERIDSLL
+773 QKRIWGERIDSLL

-844 LGASLAGIVLGML
+844 LGASLAGIVLGTL

-868 PLGSVTFT
+868 SLGSVTFT

-891 AAVAASVLPA
+891 AAVVASVLPA

>member
-1 MTFWLNKCR
+1 
-10 LALLAIPRYG
+10 
-20 TRGCTVWRITRT
+20 

-44 GLAIAIGT
+44 GLAIVIGT

-64 AKASMRREISVDAGQ
+64 ANASMRREISMDAGQ
-79 ANYVVASREDQDKP
+79 ANYAVTSRRDQDKP
-93 ILFDEFDG
+93 ILYDEFDSR
-101 KGLSNLQGV
+101 GLSKLQGV

-115 DVSLLVDTEANG
+115 DVNLMVDMEANG
-127 QSSKE
+127 QSSKG
-132 ILAIV
+132 ILAIMG
-137 SARQELM
+137 ARQELM
-144 PVDLVRGQWPDSDD
+144 PIDLDRGQWPDSDD
-158 QVVLPHPVSDR
+158 QVVLPRSVADR
-169 LQAGLGDR
+169 LRAGIGDK
-177 VRLHLSTLMLP
+177 VRLHLSPLMLP
-188 GSDSDSAQDS
+188 ESDSAQDS
-198 ASKERLVDQGTVD
+198 SNKESLVDQGTAN
-211 LTVSGISKSRGRQYD
+211 LTISGISKSRGGQYD

-232 VLTDSRIER
+232 VLTGSRIDR
-241 LLSMAGIV
+241 LLTKVGMAG
-249 GPESPPVNN
+249 PASPPVENI
-258 VYLQVD
+258 YLLVN
-264 GQGKELQKAL
+264 GQGKDL
-274 QNIRRYVPKG
+274 QNTLHDISRYVPDG
-284 YQLEDRRTMEDRLL
+284 YRLEDRRAMEDRLL
-298 REQTGDGVDITTLFL
+298 SEQTGNGVNIMTVFL
-313 MTFGLLAMVV
+313 MTFGVLAMVV

-329 NTFQIMLARQRR
+329 NTFQIMVARQRR
-341 YLALLRII
+341 YLALLRVI
-349 GADRRQIRVGVL
+349 GADRRQIRLGVL
-361 QQALFLGVISSLI
+361 QQALLLGVISSLI

-388 LGLHSGTMKFELLLT
+388 LGLHSGTMELALLLT
-403 PASLLVPFVLGVL
+403 PAALLVPFALGVL
-416 ATLVAAFGSS
+416 ATLVAAFGST
-426 HRAIRVRPL
+426 RTAIRVRPL

-443 QEQGSRN
+443 QEQGSRK
-450 RTGLRISI
+450 RTGLLISI

-464 LALVTWSSW
+464 IAFVIWSSW
-473 RVGELVRTNSGDT
+473 RVRELVRTNAGDT
-486 VQTRNQQERLLGLA
+486 VQTTNQQELLLGLA
-500 VLGVLLIFLSALI
+500 VLGVLLIFLGVLT
-513 GARRWIPAFLRCLGK
+513 GARRWIPALLRCLGR
-528 PVSKIGPSCRVG
+528 PVSRIGPSCRVG

-565 STLATGAVTAKRT
+565 STLATGAVTTKRT
-578 LFKDIDQRYSVDIE
+578 LAKDIDQRYSLDIE
-592 ISGQGLNKRN
+592 ISGQGLNKNN
-602 VRAIERVEGVADA
+602 VRAIERIKGVADA

-622 AKVESGGPSQAS
+622 AKVESGGPSQDS

-651 DLGPGM
+651 DLGPDT
-657 QRSDALLVS
+657 QKSDALLVS
-666 TRTISKHSGYR
+666 TRTISKHSGYQN
-677 DGSRLNLS
+677 GSQLKLS
-685 IADPQADDER
+685 MADPQTDDER
-695 EKEADARRTLTGV
+695 GKETLARRTLTGV

-722 ITDSQNVA
+722 ITDSRNVA
-730 GIDTKTHEIWIRT
+730 GINTKAHEIWIRT

-773 QMRTWSERIDSLL
+773 QKRLWGERIDSLL

-807 LMMSVLERRRET
+807 LMMSVLERRREN

-891 AAVAASVLPA
+891 AAVVASVLPA

>member
-1 MTFWLNKCR
+1 M
-10 LALLAIPRYG
+10 
-20 TRGCTVWRITRT
+20 

-44 GLAIAIGT
+44 GLAIVIGA

-64 AKASMRREISVDAGQ
+64 ANASMRREISLDAGR
-79 ANYVVASREDQDKP
+79 ANYAVTSRKDQDKP
-93 ILFDEFDG
+93 ILFDKFDS
-101 KGLSNLQGV
+101 KGLSKLQGV

-115 DVSLLVDTEANG
+115 DVSLMMDMEANG
-127 QSSKE
+127 QSSKG
-132 ILAIV
+132 ILAIAG
-137 SARQELM
+137 ARQELM
-144 PVDLVRGQWPDSDD
+144 PVDLDRGQWPDSDD
-158 QVVLPHPVSDR
+158 QVVLPHSVSDR
-169 LQAGLGDR
+169 LRVGLGDK
-177 VRLHLSTLMLP
+177 VRLHLSPMMLP

-198 ASKERLVDQGTVD
+198 SSTERLVDQGTVD
-211 LTVSGISKSRGRQYD
+211 LTVSGISASRGGQYD

-232 VLTDSRIER
+232 VLTGSRIDR
-241 LLSMAGIV
+241 LLTMAGMV
-249 GPESPPVNN
+249 GPESPSVENI
-258 VYLQVD
+258 YLLVD
-264 GQGKELQKAL
+264 GQGKELQNTL
-274 QNIRRYVPKG
+274 QNISRYVPDG
-284 YQLEDRRTMEDRLL
+284 YRLEDRGAMEDRLL
-298 REQTGDGVDITTLFL
+298 SEQTGNGVDFMTVFL
-313 MTFGLLAMVV
+313 MTFGVLAMVV

-329 NTFQIMLARQRR
+329 NTFQIMVARQRR

-349 GADRRQIRVGVL
+349 GADRRQIRVSVL
-361 QQALFLGVISSLI
+361 QQALLLGVISSFI

-388 LGLHSGTMKFELLLT
+388 FGLHSGTMKLELLLT
-403 PASLLVPFVLGVL
+403 PAALLVPFALGVL
-416 ATLVAAFGSS
+416 ATLVAAFGST
-426 HRAIRVRPL
+426 RTAIRVRPL
-435 EALQPVDY
+435 EALQPVDH
-443 QEQGSRN
+443 QDPGSRK
-450 RTGLRISI
+450 RAGLRISI
-458 LLAVIG
+458 LLAAVG
-464 LALVTWSSW
+464 LALVIWSSW
-473 RVGELVRTNSGDT
+473 RVTELVRTNSGNT
-486 VQTRNQQERLLGLA
+486 VQASNQQELLLGLA
-500 VLGVLLIFLSALI
+500 VLGVLLIFLGALI
-513 GARRWIPAFLRCLGK
+513 GARRWIPALLRCLGRL
-528 PVSKIGPSCRVG
+528 VSKIGPSCRVG

-565 STLATGAVTAKRT
+565 STLATGAVTTKRT
-578 LFKDIDQRYSVDIE
+578 LAKDIDQRYSVDIE

-602 VRAIERVEGVADA
+602 VRAIERIQGVADA

-677 DGSRLNLS
+677 DGSQLKLS

-695 EKEADARRTLTGV
+695 GKEAVARRTLTGV

-722 ITDSQNVA
+722 ITDSRNVA
-730 GIDTKTHEIWIRT
+730 GINTKTHEIWIRT

-773 QMRTWSERIDSLL
+773 QKRLWGERIDFLL

-876 VPWSAFALILPVALL
+876 VPWSAFVLILPVALL

>member
-1 MTFWLNKCR
+1 M
-10 LALLAIPRYG
+10 
-20 TRGCTVWRITRT
+20 WRITRT

-44 GLAIAIGT
+44 GLAIVIGT

-64 AKASMRREISVDAGQ
+64 ANASMRREISVDAGQ

-169 LQAGLGDR
+169 LQAGLGDK

-211 LTVSGISKSRGRQYD
+211 LTISGISKSRGRQYD

-241 LLSMAGIV
+241 LLSMAGMV
-249 GPESPPVNN
+249 GPESLPVNN

-329 NTFQIMLARQRR
+329 NTFQIMVARQRR

-361 QQALFLGVISSLI
+361 QQALLLGVISSLI

-486 VQTRNQQERLLGLA
+486 VQTSNQQERLLGLA

-513 GARRWIPAFLRCLGK
+513 GARRWIPALLRCLGK

-602 VRAIERVEGVADA
+602 VRAIERIEGVADA
-615 ELVQRFN
+615 ELVQRFD
-622 AKVESGGPSQAS
+622 AKVQSGGPSQAS

-677 DGSRLNLS
+677 DGSQLKLL

-695 EKEADARRTLTGV
+695 GKEADARRTLTGV

-722 ITDSQNVA
+722 ITDSRNVA

-743 QGDRDAALL
+743 QGDRDTALL

-758 AVGEHDDMAISGGLT
+758 AVGEHDDMAMSGGLT

-844 LGASLAGIVLGML
+844 LGASLAGIVLGTL

>member
-1 MTFWLNKCR
+1 MTFCLNKCR

-44 GLAIAIGT
+44 GLAIVIGA

-64 AKASMRREISVDAGQ
+64 ANASMRREISLDAGR
-79 ANYVVASREDQDKP
+79 ANYAVTSRKDQDKP
-93 ILFDEFDG
+93 ILFDKFDS
-101 KGLSNLQGV
+101 KGLSKLQGV

-115 DVSLLVDTEANG
+115 DVSLMMDMEANG
-127 QSSKE
+127 QSSKG

-137 SARQELM
+137 GARQELM
-144 PVDLVRGQWPDSDD
+144 PIDLDRGQWPDSDD
-158 QVVLPHPVSDR
+158 QVVLPHSVANR
-169 LQAGLGDR
+169 LQAGLGDK
-177 VRLHLSTLMLP
+177 VRLHLSSAMLP

-198 ASKERLVDQGTVD
+198 SSKERLVDQGTVD
-211 LTVSGISKSRGRQYD
+211 LTISGISKSRGGQYD

-232 VLTDSRIER
+232 VLTGSRIDR
-241 LLSMAGIV
+241 LLTMAGMV
-249 GPESPPVNN
+249 GPESPSVENI
-258 VYLQVD
+258 YLLVD
-264 GQGKELQKAL
+264 GQGKELQNTL
-274 QNIRRYVPKG
+274 QNISRYVPDG
-284 YQLEDRRTMEDRLL
+284 YRLEDRGAMEDRLL
-298 REQTGDGVDITTLFL
+298 SEQTGNGVDFMTVFL
-313 MTFGLLAMVV
+313 MTFGVLAMVV

-329 NTFQIMLARQRR
+329 NTFQIMVARQRR

-349 GADRRQIRVGVL
+349 GADRRQIRVSVL
-361 QQALFLGVISSLI
+361 QQALLLGVISSFI

-388 LGLHSGTMKFELLLT
+388 FGLHSGTMKLELLLT
-403 PASLLVPFVLGVL
+403 PAALLVPFALGVL
-416 ATLVAAFGSS
+416 ATLVAAFGST
-426 HRAIRVRPL
+426 RTAIRVRPL
-435 EALQPVDY
+435 EALQPVDH
-443 QEQGSRN
+443 QDPGSRK
-450 RTGLRISI
+450 RAGLRISI
-458 LLAVIG
+458 LLAAVG
-464 LALVTWSSW
+464 LALVIWSSW
-473 RVGELVRTNSGDT
+473 RVTELVRTNSGNT
-486 VQTRNQQERLLGLA
+486 VQASNQQELLLGLA
-500 VLGVLLIFLSALI
+500 VLGVLLIFLGALI
-513 GARRWIPAFLRCLGK
+513 GARRWIPALLRCLGRL
-528 PVSKIGPSCRVG
+528 VSKIGPSCRVG

-677 DGSRLNLS
+677 DGSQLKLS

-722 ITDSQNVA
+722 ITDSRNVA

-758 AVGEHDDMAISGGLT
+758 AVGEHDDMAMSGGLT
-773 QMRTWSERIDSLL
+773 QKRLWGERIDSLL

-844 LGASLAGIVLGML
+844 LGASLAGIVLGTL

>member
-1 MTFWLNKCR
+1 M
-10 LALLAIPRYG
+10 
-20 TRGCTVWRITRT
+20 WRITRT

-44 GLAIAIGT
+44 GLAIVIGT

-64 AKASMRREISVDAGQ
+64 ANASMRREISMDAGQ
-79 ANYVVASREDQDKP
+79 ANYAVTSRRDQDKP
-93 ILFDEFDG
+93 ILYDEFDSR
-101 KGLSNLQGV
+101 GLSKLQGV

-115 DVSLLVDTEANG
+115 DVNLMVDTEANG
-127 QSSKE
+127 QSSKG
-132 ILAIV
+132 ILAIMG
-137 SARQELM
+137 ARQELM
-144 PVDLVRGQWPDSDD
+144 PIDLDRGQWPDSDD
-158 QVVLPHPVSDR
+158 LVVLPRSVADR
-169 LQAGLGDR
+169 LRVGLGDK
-177 VRLHLSTLMLP
+177 VHLHLSPLMLP
-188 GSDSDSAQDS
+188 ESDSAQDS
-198 ASKERLVDQGTVD
+198 SKKESLVHQGTVD
-211 LTVSGISKSRGRQYD
+211 LTISGISKSRGGQYD

-232 VLTDSRIER
+232 VLTGSRIDR
-241 LLSMAGIV
+241 LLTMAGMV
-249 GPESPPVNN
+249 GPESLPVENI
-258 VYLQVD
+258 YLQVD
-264 GQGKELQKAL
+264 GQGKELQNTL
-274 QNIRRYVPKG
+274 HEISRYVPDG
-284 YQLEDRRTMEDRLL
+284 YRLEDRRVMEDRLL
-298 REQTGDGVDITTLFL
+298 SEQTGNGVNIMTVFL
-313 MTFGLLAMVV
+313 MTFGVLAMVV

-329 NTFQIMLARQRR
+329 NTFQIMVARQRR
-341 YLALLRII
+341 YLALLRVI
-349 GADRRQIRVGVL
+349 GADRWQIRIGVL
-361 QQALFLGVISSLI
+361 QQALFLGVISSLV

-388 LGLHSGTMKFELLLT
+388 LGLHSGTMKLELLLT
-403 PASLLVPFVLGVL
+403 PTALLVPFVLGVL
-416 ATLVAAFGSS
+416 ATLVAAFGST
-426 HRAIRVRPL
+426 RTAIRVRPL

-443 QEQGSRN
+443 QEQGSRK
-450 RTGLRISI
+450 RTGLLISI

-464 LALVTWSSW
+464 IAFVIWSSW
-473 RVGELVRTNSGDT
+473 RVRELVRTNTGDT
-486 VQTRNQQERLLGLA
+486 VQTTNQQELLLGLA
-500 VLGVLLIFLSALI
+500 VLGVLLMFLGALT
-513 GARRWIPAFLRCLGK
+513 GARRWIPALLRCLGR
-528 PVSKIGPSCRVG
+528 PVSRIGPSCRVG

-565 STLATGAVTAKRT
+565 STLATGAVTTKRT
-578 LFKDIDQRYSVDIE
+578 LAKDIDQRYSLDIE
-592 ISGQGLNKRN
+592 ISGQGLNKNN
-602 VRAIERVEGVADA
+602 VRAIQRIKGVADA

-622 AKVESGGPSQAS
+622 AKVESGGPSQDS

-651 DLGPGM
+651 NLGPGM

-677 DGSRLNLS
+677 DGSQLKLL

-695 EKEADARRTLTGV
+695 GKEADARRTLTGV

-722 ITDSQNVA
+722 ITDSRNVA
-730 GIDTKTHEIWIRT
+730 GINTETHEIWIRT

-773 QMRTWSERIDSLL
+773 QKRLWGERIDSLL

>member
-1 MTFWLNKCR
+1 
-10 LALLAIPRYG
+10 
-20 TRGCTVWRITRT
+20 

-44 GLAIAIGT
+44 GLAIVIGT

-64 AKASMRREISVDAGQ
+64 ANASMRREISMDAGQ
-79 ANYVVASREDQDKP
+79 ANYAVTARRDQDKP
-93 ILFDEFDG
+93 ILFDEFDSRR
-101 KGLSNLQGV
+101 LSKLQGV
-110 RGLRP
+110 HGLRP
-115 DVSLLVDTEANG
+115 DVNLMVDTEANG
-127 QSSKE
+127 RSSKG
-132 ILAIV
+132 ILAIMGA
-137 SARQELM
+137 SQELM
-144 PVDLVRGQWPDSDD
+144 PIDLDRGQWPDSDD
-158 QVVLPHPVSDR
+158 QVVLPRSVADR
-169 LQAGLGDR
+169 LQAVLGDK
-177 VRLHLSTLMLP
+177 VRLHLSPLMLP
-188 GSDSDSAQDS
+188 GSDSVQDS
-198 ASKERLVDQGTVD
+198 SSKERLVGQGTVD
-211 LTVSGISKSRGRQYD
+211 LTISGISKSRGGQYD

-232 VLTDSRIER
+232 VLTGSRIDR
-241 LLSMAGIV
+241 LLTMAGMV
-249 GPESPPVNN
+249 GPASPPLEN
-258 VYLQVD
+258 VYLLVD
-264 GQGKELQKAL
+264 GQGKELQNTL
-274 QNIRRYVPKG
+274 HDISRYVPDG
-284 YQLEDRRTMEDRLL
+284 YRLEDRRAMEDRLL
-298 REQTGDGVDITTLFL
+298 SEQTGNGVNIMTVFL
-313 MTFGLLAMVV
+313 MTFGVLAMVV

-329 NTFQIMLARQRR
+329 NTFQIMVARQRR

-361 QQALFLGVISSLI
+361 QQALLLGVISSLI

-388 LGLHSGTMKFELLLT
+388 LGLHSGTIKLELLLT
-403 PASLLVPFVLGVL
+403 PAALLVPFALGVL
-416 ATLVAAFGSS
+416 ATLVAAFGST
-426 HRAIRVRPL
+426 RAAIRVRPL

-443 QEQGSRN
+443 QEQGRRR
-450 RTGLRISI
+450 RTGRRISI
-458 LLAVIG
+458 LLAVSG
-464 LALVTWSSW
+464 LVLVIWSSW
-473 RVGELVRTNSGDT
+473 RVTELVRTNSSDT
-486 VQTRNQQERLLGLA
+486 VQTSNQQELLLGLA
-500 VLGVLLIFLSALI
+500 ILGVLLIFLGALI
-513 GARRWIPAFLRCLGK
+513 GARRWIPAFLRFLGR
-528 PVSKIGPSCRVG
+528 PVSRIGPSCRVG

-565 STLATGAVTAKRT
+565 STLATGAVTTKRT
-578 LFKDIDQRYSVDIE
+578 LAKDIDQRYSLDIE
-592 ISGQGLNKRN
+592 ISGQGLNKNN
-602 VRAIERVEGVADA
+602 VRAIQRIKGVADA

-622 AKVESGGPSQAS
+622 AKVESGGPSQDS

-657 QRSDALLVS
+657 QKSDALLVS

-677 DGSRLNLS
+677 NGSQLKLS

-695 EKEADARRTLTGV
+695 GKEAVARRTLTGV

-722 ITDSQNVA
+722 ITDSRNVA
-730 GIDTKTHEIWIRT
+730 GIETKAHEIWIRT

-773 QMRTWSERIDSLL
+773 QKRLWGERIDSLL

-844 LGASLAGIVLGML
+844 LGASLAGIILGML

>member
-1 MTFWLNKCR
+1 M
-10 LALLAIPRYG
+10 
-20 TRGCTVWRITRT
+20 WRITRT

-44 GLAIAIGT
+44 GLAIVIGT

-64 AKASMRREISVDAGQ
+64 ANASMRREISMGSGQ
-79 ANYVVASREDQDKP
+79 ANYAVTARRDQDKP
-93 ILFDEFDG
+93 ILFDEFDSR
-101 KGLSNLQGV
+101 GLSKLQGV

-115 DVSLLVDTEANG
+115 DVNLMVDTEANG
-127 QSSKE
+127 RSSKG
-132 ILAIV
+132 ILAIMG
-137 SARQELM
+137 ARQELM
-144 PVDLVRGQWPDSDD
+144 PIDLDRGQWPDSDD
-158 QVVLPHPVSDR
+158 QVVLPRSVAGR
-169 LQAGLGDR
+169 LRVGLGDK
-177 VRLHLSTLMLP
+177 VRLHLSLLMLP
-188 GSDSDSAQDS
+188 GSDSAQDS
-198 ASKERLVDQGTVD
+198 SNKESLVHQGTVN
-211 LTVSGISKSRGRQYD
+211 LTISGISKSRGGQYD

-232 VLTDSRIER
+232 VLTGSRIDR
-241 LLSMAGIV
+241 LLTKAGMV
-249 GPESPPVNN
+249 GPESPPVENI
-258 VYLQVD
+258 YLQVD
-264 GQGKELQKAL
+264 GQGKELQNTL
-274 QNIRRYVPKG
+274 HDISRYVPDG
-284 YQLEDRRTMEDRLL
+284 YRLEDRRAMEDRLL
-298 REQTGDGVDITTLFL
+298 SEQTGNGVNIMTVFL
-313 MTFGLLAMVV
+313 MTFGVLAMVV

-329 NTFQIMLARQRR
+329 NTFQIMVARQRR
-341 YLALLRII
+341 YLALLRVI
-349 GADRRQIRVGVL
+349 GADRRQIRLGVL
-361 QQALFLGVISSLI
+361 QQALLLGVISSLI
-374 GILLAMGLMGLAGC
+374 GILLAMGLMGLADC
-388 LGLHSGTMKFELLLT
+388 FGLHSGTMELALLLT
-403 PASLLVPFVLGVL
+403 PAALLVPFALGVL
-416 ATLVAAFGSS
+416 ATLVAAFGST
-426 HRAIRVRPL
+426 RTAIRVRPL

-443 QEQGSRN
+443 QEQGSRK
-450 RTGLRISI
+450 RTGLLISI

-464 LALVTWSSW
+464 IAFVIWSSW
-473 RVGELVRTNSGDT
+473 RVRELVRTNTGGT
-486 VQTRNQQERLLGLA
+486 VQTTNQQELLLGLA
-500 VLGVLLIFLSALI
+500 VFGVLLIFLGALI
-513 GARRWIPAFLRCLGK
+513 GARRWIPALLRCLGR
-528 PVSKIGPSCRVG
+528 PVSRIGPSCRVG

-565 STLATGAVTAKRT
+565 STLATGAVTTKRT
-578 LFKDIDQRYSVDIE
+578 LAKDIDQRYSLDIE

-602 VRAIERVEGVADA
+602 VRAIERIEGVADA

-622 AKVESGGPSQAS
+622 AEVESGGPSQDS

-677 DGSRLNLS
+677 DGSQLKLL

-695 EKEADARRTLTGV
+695 GKEADARRTLTGV

-722 ITDSQNVA
+722 ITDSRNVA
-730 GIDTKTHEIWIRT
+730 GIDTKMHEIWIRT
-743 QGDRDAALL
+743 QGGRDAALL

-773 QMRTWSERIDSLL
+773 QKRLWGERIDSLL

-891 AAVAASVLPA
+891 AAVVASVLPA

>member
-1 MTFWLNKCR
+1 MTFCLNKCR

-44 GLAIAIGT
+44 GLAIVIGA
-52 LFMCLTL
+52 LFICLTL

-64 AKASMRREISVDAGQ
+64 ANASMRREISLDAGR
-79 ANYVVASREDQDKP
+79 ANYAVTSRKDQDKP
-93 ILFDEFDG
+93 ILFDKFDS
-101 KGLSNLQGV
+101 KGLSKLQGV

-115 DVSLLVDTEANG
+115 DVSLMMDMEANG
-127 QSSKE
+127 QSSKG
-132 ILAIV
+132 ILAIAG
-137 SARQELM
+137 ARQELM
-144 PVDLVRGQWPDSDD
+144 PVDLDRGQWPDSDD
-158 QVVLPHPVSDR
+158 QVVLPHSVSDR
-169 LQAGLGDR
+169 LRVGLGDK
-177 VRLHLSTLMLP
+177 VRLHLSSAMLP
-188 GSDSDSAQDS
+188 GGDSDSAQDS
-198 ASKERLVDQGTVD
+198 SSKERLVDQGTVD
-211 LTVSGISKSRGRQYD
+211 LTISGISKSHGGKYD

-232 VLTDSRIER
+232 VLTGTRIDR
-241 LLSMAGIV
+241 LLSMAGMV
-249 GPESPPVNN
+249 GLESPPVGNI
-258 VYLQVD
+258 YLQVD
-264 GQGKELQKAL
+264 GQGKELQNTL
-274 QNIRRYVPKG
+274 QNISRYVPDG
-284 YQLEDRRTMEDRLL
+284 YQLEDRRAMEDRLL
-298 REQTGDGVDITTLFL
+298 SEQTGNVVNFMTVFL
-313 MTFGLLAMVV
+313 MTFGVLAMVV

-329 NTFQIMLARQRR
+329 NTFQIMVARQRR
-341 YLALLRII
+341 YLALLRVI
-349 GADRRQIRVGVL
+349 GADRWQIRAGVL
-361 QQALFLGVISSLI
+361 QQALFLGVISSLV

-388 LGLHSGTMKFELLLT
+388 LGLHSGTMKLELLLT
-403 PASLLVPFVLGVL
+403 PTALLVPFVLGVL
-416 ATLVAAFGSS
+416 ATLVAAFGST
-426 HRAIRVRPL
+426 RTAIRVRPL
-435 EALQPVDY
+435 EALQPVDH
-443 QEQGSRN
+443 QEQGSRK
-450 RTGLRISI
+450 RTGLWISI
-458 LLAVIG
+458 LLAVSG
-464 LALVTWSSW
+464 LVFVIWSSW
-473 RVGELVRTNSGDT
+473 RVTELVRTNSGDT
-486 VQTRNQQERLLGLA
+486 VQTSNQQELLLGLA
-500 VLGVLLIFLSALI
+500 VLGVLLIFLGALM
-513 GARRWIPAFLRCLGK
+513 GARRWIPALLRCLGA

-565 STLATGAVTAKRT
+565 STLAAGAVTTKRT
-578 LFKDIDQRYSVDIE
+578 LAKDIDQRYSLDIE
-592 ISGQGLNKRN
+592 ISGQGLNKNN
-602 VRAIERVEGVADA
+602 VRAIKRIEGVADA

-622 AKVESGGPSQAS
+622 AEVESGGPSQDS

-651 DLGPGM
+651 NLGPGM

-677 DGSRLNLS
+677 DGSQLKLL

-695 EKEADARRTLTGV
+695 GKEADARRTLTGV

-758 AVGEHDDMAISGGLT
+758 AVGEHDDMAMSGGLT
-773 QMRTWSERIDSLL
+773 QKRIWGERIDSLL

-844 LGASLAGIVLGML
+844 LGASLAGMVLGTL

-891 AAVAASVLPA
+891 AAVVASVLPA

-908 PIEALSDD
+908 PIEALNDD

>member
-1 MTFWLNKCR
+1 MTFCLNKCR

-32 MMKRDARMMMPA
+32 MMKRDASMMMPA
-44 GLAIAIGT
+44 GLAIVIGA

-64 AKASMRREISVDAGQ
+64 ANASMRREISLDAGR
-79 ANYVVASREDQDKP
+79 ANYAVTSRKDQDKP
-93 ILFDEFDG
+93 ILFDKFDS
-101 KGLSNLQGV
+101 KGLSKLQGV

-115 DVSLLVDTEANG
+115 DVSLMMDMEANG
-127 QSSKE
+127 QSSKG
-132 ILAIV
+132 ILAIAG
-137 SARQELM
+137 ARQELM
-144 PVDLVRGQWPDSDD
+144 PVDLDRGQWPDSDD
-158 QVVLPHPVSDR
+158 QVVLPHSVSDR
-169 LQAGLGDR
+169 LRVGLGDK
-177 VRLHLSTLMLP
+177 VRLHLSPMMLP

-198 ASKERLVDQGTVD
+198 SSTERLVDQGTVD
-211 LTVSGISKSRGRQYD
+211 LTVSGISASRGGQYD

-232 VLTDSRIER
+232 VLTGSRIDR
-241 LLSMAGIV
+241 LLTMAGMV
-249 GPESPPVNN
+249 GPESPSVENI
-258 VYLQVD
+258 YLLVD
-264 GQGKELQKAL
+264 GQGKELQNTL
-274 QNIRRYVPKG
+274 QNISRYVPDG
-284 YQLEDRRTMEDRLL
+284 YRLEDRGAMEDRLL
-298 REQTGDGVDITTLFL
+298 SEQTGNGVDFMTVFL
-313 MTFGLLAMVV
+313 MTFGVLAMVV

-329 NTFQIMLARQRR
+329 NTFQIMVARQRR

-349 GADRRQIRVGVL
+349 GADRRQIRVSVL
-361 QQALFLGVISSLI
+361 QQALLLGVISSFI

-388 LGLHSGTMKFELLLT
+388 FGLHSGTMKLELLLT
-403 PASLLVPFVLGVL
+403 PAALLVPFALGVL
-416 ATLVAAFGSS
+416 ATLVAAFGST
-426 HRAIRVRPL
+426 RTAIRVRPL
-435 EALQPVDY
+435 EALQPVDH
-443 QEQGSRN
+443 QDPGSRK
-450 RTGLRISI
+450 RAGLRISI
-458 LLAVIG
+458 LLAAVG
-464 LALVTWSSW
+464 LALVIWSSW
-473 RVGELVRTNSGDT
+473 RVTELVRTNSGNT
-486 VQTRNQQERLLGLA
+486 VQASNQQELLLGLA
-500 VLGVLLIFLSALI
+500 VLGVLLIFLGALI
-513 GARRWIPAFLRCLGK
+513 GARRWIPALLRCLGRL
-528 PVSKIGPSCRVG
+528 VSKIGPSCRVG

-677 DGSRLNLS
+677 DGSQLKLS

-708 FAGFGGLDTSGVYA
+708 FAGFGGLDNSGVYA
-722 ITDSQNVA
+722 ITDSRNVA

-758 AVGEHDDMAISGGLT
+758 AVGEHDDMAMSGGLT
-773 QMRTWSERIDSLL
+773 QMRTWSETIDSLL

-844 LGASLAGIVLGML
+844 LGASLAGIVLGTL

-876 VPWSAFALILPVALL
+876 VPWSTFALILPVALL

>member
-44 GLAIAIGT
+44 GLAIVIGA

-64 AKASMRREISVDAGQ
+64 ANASMRREISMDAGQ
-79 ANYVVASREDQDKP
+79 ANYAVTSRRDQDKP
-93 ILFDEFDG
+93 ILFDEFDSRR
-101 KGLSNLQGV
+101 LSKLHGV

-115 DVSLLVDTEANG
+115 DVNLMVDTEANG
-127 QSSKE
+127 QSSKG
-132 ILAIV
+132 ILAIMG
-137 SARQELM
+137 ARQELM
-144 PVDLVRGQWPDSDD
+144 PIDLDRGQWPDSDD
-158 QVVLPHPVSDR
+158 QVVLPRSVADR
-169 LQAGLGDR
+169 FRAGLGNK
-177 VRLHLSTLMLP
+177 VRLHLSPLMLP
-188 GSDSDSAQDS
+188 GSDSAQDS
-198 ASKERLVDQGTVD
+198 SNKERLVNQGSVD
-211 LTVSGISKSRGRQYD
+211 LTISGISKSRGGQYD

-232 VLTDSRIER
+232 VLTGSRIDR
-241 LLSMAGIV
+241 LLTKAGMV
-249 GPESPPVNN
+249 GPESLPVENI
-258 VYLQVD
+258 YLEVD
-264 GQGKELQKAL
+264 GQGKDL
-274 QNIRRYVPKG
+274 QNTLYDISRYVPKG
-284 YQLEDRRTMEDRLL
+284 YRLEDRRAMEDRLL
-298 REQTGDGVDITTLFL
+298 SEQTGNGVNIMTVFL
-313 MTFGLLAMVV
+313 MTFGVLAMVV

-329 NTFQIMLARQRR
+329 NTFQIMVARQRR
-341 YLALLRII
+341 YLALLRVI
-349 GADRRQIRVGVL
+349 GADRRQIRLGVL
-361 QQALFLGVISSLI
+361 QQALLLGVISSLI

-388 LGLHSGTMKFELLLT
+388 LGLHSGTMKLALLLT
-403 PASLLVPFVLGVL
+403 PAALLVPFALGVL
-416 ATLVAAFGSS
+416 ATLVAAFGST
-426 HRAIRVRPL
+426 RTAIKVRPL

-443 QEQGSRN
+443 QEQGSRK
-450 RTGLRISI
+450 RTGLLISI
-458 LLAVIG
+458 LLAVCG
-464 LALVTWSSW
+464 LVFVIWSSW
-473 RVGELVRTNSGDT
+473 RVRELVRTNTGDT
-486 VQTRNQQERLLGLA
+486 VQTSNQQELLLGLA
-500 VLGVLLIFLSALI
+500 VLGVLLIFLGALT
-513 GARRWIPAFLRCLGK
+513 GARRWIPTLLRCLGR
-528 PVSKIGPSCRVG
+528 PVSRIGPSCRVG

-565 STLATGAVTAKRT
+565 STLATGAVTTKRT
-578 LFKDIDQRYSVDIE
+578 LAKDIDQRYSLDIE
-592 ISGQGLNKRN
+592 ISGQGLNKNN
-602 VRAIERVEGVADA
+602 VRAIQRIKGVADA

-622 AKVESGGPSQAS
+622 AKVELGGPSQDS
-634 MTVYALDASR
+634 MTVYALNASR
-644 IRRVLHA
+644 IRHVLHA
-651 DLGPGM
+651 DLGPDT

-677 DGSRLNLS
+677 NGSQLKLS
-685 IADPQADDER
+685 IADPQADVER
-695 EKEADARRTLTGV
+695 EKEAVARRTLTGV

-722 ITDSQNVA
+722 ITDFRNVA
-730 GIDTKTHEIWIRT
+730 GINTKTHEIWIRT
-743 QGDRDAALL
+743 QGGRDAALL

-773 QMRTWSERIDSLL
+773 QKRLWGERIDTLL
-786 AIMVA
+786 AIMLA

>member
-1 MTFWLNKCR
+1 M
-10 LALLAIPRYG
+10 
-20 TRGCTVWRITRT
+20 WRITRT

-44 GLAIAIGT
+44 GLAIVIGT

-64 AKASMRREISVDAGQ
+64 ANASMRREISMDAGQ
-79 ANYVVASREDQDKP
+79 ANYAVTSRRDQDKP
-93 ILFDEFDG
+93 ILLDEFDG
-101 KGLSNLQGV
+101 KGLSKLRGV
-110 RGLRP
+110 SGLRP
-115 DVSLLVDTEANG
+115 DVDLMVDTEANG
-127 QSSKE
+127 QSSKG

-137 SARQELM
+137 GARQELM
-144 PVDLVRGQWPDSDD
+144 PVDLDRGQWPDSDD
-158 QVVLPHPVSDR
+158 QVVLPHSVANR
-169 LQAGLGDR
+169 LQAGLGDK
-177 VRLHLSTLMLP
+177 VRLHLSSAMLP

-198 ASKERLVDQGTVD
+198 SSKERLVDQGTVD
-211 LTVSGISKSRGRQYD
+211 LTISGISKSHGGKYD

-232 VLTDSRIER
+232 VLTGSRIER
-241 LLSMAGIV
+241 MLSMAGMV
-249 GPESPPVNN
+249 GPESLPVGNI
-258 VYLQVD
+258 YLQVD
-264 GQGKELQKAL
+264 GQGKELQNTL
-274 QNIRRYVPKG
+274 QNISRYVPDG
-284 YQLEDRRTMEDRLL
+284 YQLEDRRAMEDRLL
-298 REQTGDGVDITTLFL
+298 SEQTGNGVNIMTVFL
-313 MTFGLLAMVV
+313 MTFGVLAMVV

-329 NTFQIMLARQRR
+329 NTFQIMVARQRR
-341 YLALLRII
+341 YLALLRVI

-361 QQALFLGVISSLI
+361 QQALLLGVISSLI

-388 LGLHSGTMKFELLLT
+388 LGLHSGTMKLELLLT
-403 PASLLVPFVLGVL
+403 PTALLVPFVLGVL
-416 ATLVAAFGSS
+416 ATLVAAFGST
-426 HRAIRVRPL
+426 RTAIRVRPL
-435 EALQPVDY
+435 EALQPVDH
-443 QEQGSRN
+443 QEQGSRK
-450 RTGLRISI
+450 RTGLWISI
-458 LLAVIG
+458 LLAVSG
-464 LALVTWSSW
+464 LVFVIWSSW
-473 RVGELVRTNSGDT
+473 RVTELVRTNSGDT
-486 VQTRNQQERLLGLA
+486 VQTSNQQEFLLGLA
-500 VLGVLLIFLSALI
+500 VLGVLLIFLGALM
-513 GARRWIPAFLRCLGK
+513 GARRWIPALLRCLGRL
-528 PVSKIGPSCRVG
+528 VSRIGPSCRVG

-565 STLATGAVTAKRT
+565 STLATGAVTTKRT
-578 LFKDIDQRYSVDIE
+578 LAKDIDQRYSLDIE
-592 ISGQGLNKRN
+592 ISGQGLNKNN
-602 VRAIERVEGVADA
+602 VRAIQRIQGVADA

-622 AKVESGGPSQAS
+622 AEVESGGPSQDS

-651 DLGPGM
+651 NLGPGM

-677 DGSRLNLS
+677 DGSQLKLL

-695 EKEADARRTLTGV
+695 GKEADARRTLTGV

-722 ITDSQNVA
+722 ITDSRNVA

-758 AVGEHDDMAISGGLT
+758 AVGEHDDMAMSGGLT
-773 QMRTWSERIDSLL
+773 QKRIWGERIDSLL

-844 LGASLAGIVLGML
+844 LGASLAGMVLGTL

-891 AAVAASVLPA
+891 AAVVASVLPA

>member
-1 MTFWLNKCR
+1 M
-10 LALLAIPRYG
+10 
-20 TRGCTVWRITRT
+20 WRITRT

-44 GLAIAIGT
+44 GLAIVIGT

-64 AKASMRREISVDAGQ
+64 ANASMRREISMDAGQ
-79 ANYVVASREDQDKP
+79 ANYAVTARRDQDKP

-101 KGLSNLQGV
+101 RGLSKLQGV

-115 DVSLLVDTEANG
+115 DVNLMVDTEANG
-127 QSSKE
+127 QSSKG
-132 ILAIV
+132 ILAIM

-144 PVDLVRGQWPDSDD
+144 PIDLDRGQWPDLDD
-158 QVVLPHPVSDR
+158 QVVLPRSVADR
-169 LQAGLGDR
+169 LRAGIGDK
-177 VRLHLSTLMLP
+177 VRLHLSPLMLP
-188 GSDSDSAQDS
+188 ESDSAQDS
-198 ASKERLVDQGTVD
+198 SNKKRLVNQGTVD
-211 LTVSGISKSRGRQYD
+211 LTISGISKSRGGQYD

-232 VLTDSRIER
+232 VLTRSRIDR
-241 LLSMAGIV
+241 LLTKARMV
-249 GPESPPVNN
+249 GPESLPVENI
-258 VYLQVD
+258 YLEVD
-264 GQGKELQKAL
+264 GQGKDL
-274 QNIRRYVPKG
+274 QNTLHEISRYVPDG
-284 YQLEDRRTMEDRLL
+284 YRLEDRRAMEDRLL
-298 REQTGDGVDITTLFL
+298 SDQTGNGVNIMTVFL
-313 MTFGLLAMVV
+313 MTFGVLAMVV

-329 NTFQIMLARQRR
+329 NTFQIMVARQRR
-341 YLALLRII
+341 YLALLRVI

-361 QQALFLGVISSLI
+361 QQALLLGVISSLI

-388 LGLHSGTMKFELLLT
+388 LGLHSGTMELALLLT
-403 PASLLVPFVLGVL
+403 PAALLVPFALGVL
-416 ATLVAAFGSS
+416 ATLVAAFGST
-426 HRAIRVRPL
+426 RTAIRVRPL
-435 EALQPVDY
+435 EALQPVDH
-443 QEQGSRN
+443 QDPGSRK
-450 RTGLRISI
+450 RAGLRISI
-458 LLAVIG
+458 LLAAVG
-464 LALVTWSSW
+464 LALVIWSSW
-473 RVGELVRTNSGDT
+473 RVTELVRTNSGNT
-486 VQTRNQQERLLGLA
+486 VQASNQQELLLGLA
-500 VLGVLLIFLSALI
+500 VLGVLLIFLGALI
-513 GARRWIPAFLRCLGK
+513 GARRWIPALLRCLGK

-565 STLATGAVTAKRT
+565 STLATGAATTKRT
-578 LFKDIDQRYSVDIE
+578 LAKDIDQRYSLDIE
-592 ISGQGLNKRN
+592 ISGQGLNKNN
-602 VRAIERVEGVADA
+602 VRAIQRIKGVADA

-622 AKVESGGPSQAS
+622 AKVESGGPSQDS

-644 IRRVLHA
+644 IRHVLHA
-651 DLGPGM
+651 DLGLGM
-657 QRSDALLVS
+657 QKSDALLVS

-677 DGSRLNLS
+677 NGSQLKLS

-695 EKEADARRTLTGV
+695 GKEAVAGRTLTGV

-722 ITDSQNVA
+722 ITDSRNVA

-758 AVGEHDDMAISGGLT
+758 AVGEHDDMAMSGGLT
-773 QMRTWSERIDSLL
+773 QMRTWSETIDSLL

-844 LGASLAGIVLGML
+844 LGASLAGIVLGTL

-876 VPWSAFALILPVALL
+876 VPWSTFALILPVALL

>member
-1 MTFWLNKCR
+1 M
-10 LALLAIPRYG
+10 
-20 TRGCTVWRITRT
+20 WRITRT

-44 GLAIAIGT
+44 GLAIVIGT

-64 AKASMRREISVDAGQ
+64 ANASMRREMSVDAGQ

-93 ILFDEFDG
+93 ILFDEFDS

-115 DVSLLVDTEANG
+115 DVSLLVDAEANG

-137 SARQELM
+137 GARQELM
-144 PVDLVRGQWPDSDD
+144 PIDLVRGQWPDSDD
-158 QVVLPHPVSDR
+158 QVVLPQPVSDR
-169 LQAGLGDR
+169 LQAGLGDK

-211 LTVSGISKSRGRQYD
+211 LTISGISKSRGRQYD

-232 VLTDSRIER
+232 VLTGSRIDR
-241 LLSMAGIV
+241 LLTMAGMV
-249 GPESPPVNN
+249 GPESPSVENI
-258 VYLQVD
+258 YLLVD
-264 GQGKELQKAL
+264 GQGKELQNTL
-274 QNIRRYVPKG
+274 QNISRYVPDG
-284 YQLEDRRTMEDRLL
+284 YRLEDRGAMEDRLL
-298 REQTGDGVDITTLFL
+298 SEQTGNGVDFMTVFL
-313 MTFGLLAMVV
+313 MTFGVLAMVV

-329 NTFQIMLARQRR
+329 NTFQIMVARQRR

-349 GADRRQIRVGVL
+349 GADRRQIRVSVL
-361 QQALFLGVISSLI
+361 QQALLLGVISSFI

-388 LGLHSGTMKFELLLT
+388 FGLHSGTMKLELLLT
-403 PASLLVPFVLGVL
+403 PAALLVPFALGVL
-416 ATLVAAFGSS
+416 ATLVAAFGST
-426 HRAIRVRPL
+426 RTAIRVRPL
-435 EALQPVDY
+435 EALQPVDH
-443 QEQGSRN
+443 QDPGSRK
-450 RTGLRISI
+450 RAGLRISI
-458 LLAVIG
+458 LLAAVG
-464 LALVTWSSW
+464 LALVIWSSW
-473 RVGELVRTNSGDT
+473 RVTELVRTNSGNT
-486 VQTRNQQERLLGLA
+486 VQASNQQELLLGLA
-500 VLGVLLIFLSALI
+500 VLGVLLIFLGALI
-513 GARRWIPAFLRCLGK
+513 GARRWIPALLRCLGRL
-528 PVSKIGPSCRVG
+528 VSKIGPSCRVG

-677 DGSRLNLS
+677 DGSQLKLS
-685 IADPQADDER
+685 IADPQADDEC
-695 EKEADARRTLTGV
+695 EKGADARRTLTGV

-722 ITDSQNVA
+722 ITDSRNVA

-743 QGDRDAALL
+743 QGDRDTALL

-758 AVGEHDDMAISGGLT
+758 AVGEHDDMAMSGGLT

-844 LGASLAGIVLGML
+844 LGASLAGIVLGTL

-876 VPWSAFALILPVALL
+876 VPWSTFALILPVALL

>member
-1 MTFWLNKCR
+1 M
-10 LALLAIPRYG
+10 
-20 TRGCTVWRITRT
+20 WRITRT

-44 GLAIAIGT
+44 GLAIVIGT

-64 AKASMRREISVDAGQ
+64 ANASMRREISMDAGQ
-79 ANYVVASREDQDKP
+79 ANYAVTARRDQDKP
-93 ILFDEFDG
+93 ILFDEFNSR
-101 KGLSNLQGV
+101 GLSKLQGV

-115 DVSLLVDTEANG
+115 DVNLMVDTEANG
-127 QSSKE
+127 QSSKG
-132 ILAIV
+132 ILAIMG
-137 SARQELM
+137 ARQELM
-144 PVDLVRGQWPDSDD
+144 PIDLDRGRWPDSDD
-158 QVVLPHPVSDR
+158 LVVLPRSVADR
-169 LQAGLGDR
+169 LRVGLGDK
-177 VRLHLSTLMLP
+177 VRLHLSPLMLP
-188 GSDSDSAQDS
+188 GSDSAQDS
-198 ASKERLVDQGTVD
+198 SNKESLVHQGTVD
-211 LTVSGISKSRGRQYD
+211 LTISGISKSRGGQYD

-232 VLTDSRIER
+232 VLTGSRIDR
-241 LLSMAGIV
+241 LLTKTGMAG
-249 GPESPPVNN
+249 PASPPVEN

-264 GQGKELQKAL
+264 GQGKELQNTL
-274 QNIRRYVPKG
+274 HEISRYVPDG
-284 YQLEDRRTMEDRLL
+284 YRLEDRRAMEDRLL
-298 REQTGDGVDITTLFL
+298 SEQTGNGVNIMTVFL
-313 MTFGLLAMVV
+313 MTFGVLAMVV

-329 NTFQIMLARQRR
+329 NTFQIMVARQRR
-341 YLALLRII
+341 YLALLRVI
-349 GADRRQIRVGVL
+349 GADRRQIRLGVL
-361 QQALFLGVISSLI
+361 QQALLLGVISSLI

-388 LGLHSGTMKFELLLT
+388 LGLHSGTMKLALLLT
-403 PASLLVPFVLGVL
+403 PAALLVPFALGVL
-416 ATLVAAFGSS
+416 ATLVAAFGST
-426 HRAIRVRPL
+426 RTAIRVRPL

-443 QEQGSRN
+443 QEQGSRK
-450 RTGLRISI
+450 RTGLLISI

-464 LALVTWSSW
+464 IAFVIWSSW
-473 RVGELVRTNSGDT
+473 RVRELVRTNTGDT
-486 VQTRNQQERLLGLA
+486 VQTTNQQELLLGLA
-500 VLGVLLIFLSALI
+500 VLGVLLIFLGALI
-513 GARRWIPAFLRCLGK
+513 GARRWIPALLRCLGG
-528 PVSKIGPSCRVG
+528 PVSRIGPSCRVG

-622 AKVESGGPSQAS
+622 AKVESGGPSQDS

-651 DLGPGM
+651 DLGPDT
-657 QRSDALLVS
+657 QKSDALLVS
-666 TRTISKHSGYR
+666 TRTISQHSGYR
-677 DGSRLNLS
+677 DGSQLKLS
-685 IADPQADDER
+685 IADPQTDDER
-695 EKEADARRTLTGV
+695 GKEAVARRTLTGV
-708 FAGFGGLDTSGVYA
+708 FAGFSGLDTSGVYA
-722 ITDSQNVA
+722 ITDSRNVA
-730 GIDTKTHEIWIRT
+730 GINTETHEIWIRT

-758 AVGEHDDMAISGGLT
+758 VVGEHDDMAISGGLT
-773 QMRTWSERIDSLL
+773 QKRLWGERIDSLL